1 MAEVNFI
8 VECIRLYAR
17 EERTLIIRG
26 FFPEDNPENRT
37 LKVYLNQK
45 EIPVEYTITSGA
57 EVRRRH
63 LQYRMN
69 VGEEITG
76 KLLLPEETVVDFK
89 ICSCLGTEETEV
101 YHVNKK
107 QFEKMINHLDG
118 NLEMERLEDGQFVL
132 TGWCVAG
139 EQTKCQ
145 AQVDGKNV
153 PIDVQWKY
161 RKDVMDVFP
170 ELEETVK
177 CGFEIYVPEQNG
189 RKLSLHLYANE
200 KENKY
205 IVSLDKVRHGESG
218 HDTVS
223 LFQKGICYWKQYGVK
238 RTIRKIIRKMQG
250 KKDTV
255 SYEDFLKKYGVKEEE
270 LARQRQE
277 VFENGPCF
285 SIAVPLYQTKE
296 KYLREMIESVQ
307 AQTYTNWELCL
318 ADGSGR
324 EHSLQSVVGEYIAKD
339 KRIKYCLLDSNEG
352 IAGNTNEALKMADG
366 DFVVLTDHDDLLSP
380 EALYQCAKAV
390 QKEPQTDVIYSDEDK
405 VDMSGKKFFEPHFK
419 SDYNIDLLCTMNYI
433 CHLFVVR
440 KDVMER
446 AGLFESCYDGAQ
458 DHDFILRCTEK
469 AEHIVHI
476 PKVLY
481 HWRCHAQSTSE
492 NPESK
497 LYAFENGC
505 KAVKAHY
512 DRIGIPAEVEQ
523 GPFYGMYRTHYL
535 WKEQPLVSILIPNK
549 DHVADLK
556 KCMDSIEEK
565 STYRNFEFIIVENN
579 STSEE
584 IFAYYE
590 ELKKDPKI
598 RVIRWEKEFN
608 YSAINNYGARYAN
621 GEYLLFLNNDVTV
634 ITEGWLTEMLGMCQ
648 RREVGAVGVKLL
660 YPDDTIQHAGCVIG
674 IGGIA
679 GHMFVNM
686 PANRTGYLHKASILQ
701 DMSAVTAACMMM
713 KKAAFEE
720 VGGFT
725 EELSVAFND
734 VDLCLKVRETGRLI
748 VYDPY
753 VQLYHMESKTRGAED
768 SQEKVRRFQEEI
780 EYIRCHWI
788 DILKKGDPY
797 YNKNF
802 SLSKWNYSLR
812 PLKGMELKEKEN
824 R

>member
-1 MAEVNFI
+1 MAERDFVA
-8 VECIRLYAR
+8 ECIRLHVQDKKQ
-17 EERTLIIRG
+17 LIIRG
-26 FFPEDNPENRT
+26 FFSEDNPEKRT
-37 LKVYLNQK
+37 LKVYVNQK
-45 EIPVEYTITSGA
+45 EMPLSIICTEGS
-57 EVRRRH
+57 EVRRRYLH
-63 LQYRMN
+63 YRMN
-69 VGEEITG
+69 VGQEITAS
-76 KLLLPEETVVDFK
+76 LHLPEEAVTDFK
-89 ICSCLGTEETEV
+89 VCSCLGTEETEV
-101 YHVNKK
+101 FHANRK
-107 QFEKMINHLDG
+107 QFEKLVHHLDS
-118 NLEMERLEDGQFVL
+118 NLEMERFEENQFIL
-132 TGWCVAG
+132 TGWSAAG
-139 EQTKCQ
+139 EETACKVI
-145 AQVDGKNV
+145 VDGTEV
-153 PIDVQWKY
+153 STEVHWKY
-161 RKDVMDVFP
+161 RKDVVDVIP
-170 ELEETVK
+170 ELSSDAK
-177 CGFEIYVPEQNG
+177 CGFEIYVPDKGG
-189 RKLSLHLYANE
+189 RKLTLELSADGRESTYVAA
-200 KENKY
+200 
-205 IVSLDKVRHGESG
+205 LDKIRHGENG
-218 HDTVS
+218 QDTANI
-223 LFQKGICYWKQYGVK
+223 FQKTLRYWKNYGLK
-238 RTIRKIIRKMQG
+238 NTI
-250 KKDTV
+250 KKVCQKLSGQRDYGN
-255 SYEDFLKKYGVKEEE
+255 YEDFLKKYGVKEEE

-324 EHSLQSVVGEYIAKD
+324 EHSLQPVVGEYIAKD

-352 IAGNTNEALKMADG
+352 IAGNTNEALEMADG

-549 DHVADLK
+549 DHVTDLK

-579 STSEE
+579 STEE
-584 IFAYYE
+584 ETFAYYKE
-590 ELKKDPKI
+590 IEKRDNV
-598 RVIRWEKEFN
+598 RVLYYKEDFN
-608 YSAINNYGARYAN
+608 YSRINNFGAKEAN
-621 GEYLLFLNNDVTV
+621 GEYVLLLNND
-634 ITEGWLTEMLGMCQ
+634 TEMIEPDSIKEMLDVCMRPDVGI
-648 RREVGAVGVKLL
+648 VGAKLIFE
-660 YPDDTIQHAGCVIG
+660 DNTIQHAGVI
-674 IGGIA
+674 IGFGGVA
-679 GHMFVNM
+679 GHAFIGQDRDDN
-686 PANRTGYLHKASILQ
+686 GYFSRIISVQ
-701 DMSAVTAACMMM
+701 DLSAVTAACLMVRRSV
-713 KKAAFEE
+713 FDEVEGLNEE
-720 VGGFT
+720 FK
-725 EELSVAFND
+725 VAFND
-734 VDLCLKVRETGRLI
+734 IDFCLKVRKAGYLV
-748 VYDPY
+748 VYNPY
-753 VQLYHMESKTRGAED
+753 AQFYHYESKSRGQED
-768 SQEKVRRFQEEI
+768 SADKVARFQQEI
-780 EYIRCHWI
+780 GLFGERWGELLEH
-788 DILKKGDPY
+788 GDPY
-797 YNKNF
+797 YNPNLTLDKADF
-802 SLSKWNYSLR
+802 SL
-812 PLKGMELKEKEN
+812 KE
-824 R
+824 

>member
-1 MAEVNFI
+1 MAERDFVA
-8 VECIRLYAR
+8 ECIRLHVQDKKQ
-17 EERTLIIRG
+17 LIIRG
-26 FFPEDNPENRT
+26 FFPEDNPEKRT
-37 LKVYLNQK
+37 LKVYVNQK
-45 EIPVEYTITSGA
+45 EMPISIVCTEGP
-57 EVRRRH
+57 EVRRRYLH
-63 LQYRMN
+63 YRMN
-69 VGEEITG
+69 VGQEITAS
-76 KLLLPEETVVDFK
+76 LQLPEEAVTDFK
-89 ICSCLGTEETEV
+89 VCSCLGTEETEV
-101 YHVNKK
+101 FHANRK
-107 QFEKMINHLDG
+107 QFEKLVHHLDS
-118 NLEMERLEDGQFVL
+118 NLEMERFEENQFIL
-132 TGWCVAG
+132 TGWSAAG
-139 EQTKCQ
+139 EETACKVI
-145 AQVDGKNV
+145 VDGTEV
-153 PIDVQWKY
+153 ATEVHWKY
-161 RKDVMDVFP
+161 RKDVVDVIP
-170 ELEETVK
+170 ELSSDAK
-177 CGFEIYVPEQNG
+177 CGFEIYVPDKG
-189 RKLSLHLYANE
+189 GSKLTLKLSADGRESTYVAA
-200 KENKY
+200 
-205 IVSLDKVRHGESG
+205 LDKIRHGENG
-218 HDTVS
+218 QDTANI
-223 LFQKGICYWKQYGVK
+223 FQKTLRYWKNYGLK
-238 RTIRKIIRKMQG
+238 NTI
-250 KKDTV
+250 KKVCQKLSGQRDYGN
-255 SYEDFLKKYGVKEEE
+255 YEDFLKKYGVKEEE

-324 EHSLQSVVGEYIAKD
+324 EHSLQPVVGEYIAKD

-549 DHVADLK
+549 DHAADLK

-579 STSEE
+579 STEE
-584 IFAYYE
+584 ETFAYYKE
-590 ELKKDPKI
+590 IEKRDNV
-598 RVIRWEKEFN
+598 RVLYYKEDFN
-608 YSAINNYGARYAN
+608 YSRINNFGAKEAN
-621 GEYLLFLNNDVTV
+621 GEYVLLLNND
-634 ITEGWLTEMLGMCQ
+634 TEMIEPDSIKEMLDVCMRPDVGI
-648 RREVGAVGVKLL
+648 VGAKLL
-660 YPDDTIQHAGCVIG
+660 YEDNTIQHAGVI
-674 IGGIA
+674 IGFGGVA
-679 GHMFVNM
+679 GHAFIGQDRDDN
-686 PANRTGYLHKASILQ
+686 GYFSRIISVQNL
-701 DMSAVTAACMMM
+701 SAVTAACLMVRRSV
-713 KKAAFEE
+713 FDEVEGLNEE
-720 VGGFT
+720 FK
-725 EELSVAFND
+725 VAFND
-734 VDLCLKVRETGRLI
+734 IDFCLKVRKAGYLV
-748 VYDPY
+748 VYNPY
-753 VQLYHMESKTRGAED
+753 AQFYHYESKSRGQED
-768 SQEKVRRFQEEI
+768 SADKVARFQQEI
-780 EYIRCHWI
+780 GLFGERWGELLEH
-788 DILKKGDPY
+788 GDPY
-797 YNKNF
+797 YNPNLTLDKADF
-802 SLSKWNYSLR
+802 SL
-812 PLKGMELKEKEN
+812 KE
-824 R
+824 

>member
-1 MAEVNFI
+1 MAERDFVA
-8 VECIRLYAR
+8 ECIRLHVQDKKQ
-17 EERTLIIRG
+17 LIIRG
-26 FFPEDNPENRT
+26 FFPEDNPEKRT
-37 LKVYLNQK
+37 LKVYVNQK
-45 EIPVEYTITSGA
+45 EMPISIVCTEGP
-57 EVRRRH
+57 EVRRRYLH
-63 LQYRMN
+63 YRMN
-69 VGEEITG
+69 VGQEITAS
-76 KLLLPEETVVDFK
+76 LQLPEEAVTDFK
-89 ICSCLGTEETEV
+89 VCSCLGTEETEV
-101 YHVNKK
+101 FHANRK
-107 QFEKMINHLDG
+107 QFEKLVHHLDS
-118 NLEMERLEDGQFVL
+118 NLEMERFEENQFIL
-132 TGWCVAG
+132 TGWSAAG
-139 EQTKCQ
+139 EETACKVI
-145 AQVDGKNV
+145 VDGTEVSTKV
-153 PIDVQWKY
+153 HWKY
-161 RKDVMDVFP
+161 RKDVVDVIP
-170 ELEETVK
+170 ELSSDAK
-177 CGFEIYVPEQNG
+177 CGFEIYVPDKGGSKLTLELSADG
-189 RKLSLHLYANE
+189 RESTYVAA
-200 KENKY
+200 
-205 IVSLDKVRHGESG
+205 LDKIRHGENG
-218 HDTVS
+218 QDTANI
-223 LFQKGICYWKQYGVK
+223 FQKTLRYWKNYGLK
-238 RTIRKIIRKMQG
+238 NTI
-250 KKDTV
+250 KKVCQKLSGQRDYGN
-255 SYEDFLKKYGVKEEE
+255 YEDFLKKYGVKEEE

-324 EHSLQSVVGEYIAKD
+324 EHSLQPVVGEYIAKD

-549 DHVADLK
+549 DHAADLK

-579 STSEE
+579 STEE
-584 IFAYYE
+584 ETFAYYKE
-590 ELKKDPKI
+590 IEKRDNV
-598 RVIRWEKEFN
+598 RVLYYKEDFN
-608 YSAINNYGARYAN
+608 YSRINNFGAKEAN
-621 GEYLLFLNNDVTV
+621 GEYVLLLNND
-634 ITEGWLTEMLGMCQ
+634 TEMIEPDSIKEMLDVCMRPDVGI
-648 RREVGAVGVKLL
+648 VGAKLL
-660 YPDDTIQHAGCVIG
+660 YEDNTIQHAGVI
-674 IGGIA
+674 IGFGGVA
-679 GHMFVNM
+679 GHAFIGQDRDDN
-686 PANRTGYLHKASILQ
+686 GYFSRIISVQ
-701 DMSAVTAACMMM
+701 DLSAVTAACLMVRRSV
-713 KKAAFEE
+713 FDEVEGLNEE
-720 VGGFT
+720 FK
-725 EELSVAFND
+725 VAFND
-734 VDLCLKVRETGRLI
+734 IDFCLKVRKAGYLV
-748 VYDPY
+748 VYNPY
-753 VQLYHMESKTRGAED
+753 AQFYHYESKSRGQED
-768 SQEKVRRFQEEI
+768 SADKVARFQQEI
-780 EYIRCHWI
+780 GLFGERWGEL
-788 DILKKGDPY
+788 LKNGDPY
-797 YNKNF
+797 YNPNLTLDKADF
-802 SLSKWNYSLR
+802 SL
-812 PLKGMELKEKEN
+812 KE
-824 R
+824 

>member
-1 MAEVNFI
+1 MAERDFVA
-8 VECIRLYAR
+8 ECIRLHVQDKKQ
-17 EERTLIIRG
+17 LIIRG
-26 FFPEDNPENRT
+26 FFPEDNPEKRT
-37 LKVYLNQK
+37 LKVYVNQK
-45 EIPVEYTITSGA
+45 EMPISIVCTEGP
-57 EVRRRH
+57 EVRRRYLH
-63 LQYRMN
+63 YRMN
-69 VGEEITG
+69 VGQEITAS
-76 KLLLPEETVVDFK
+76 LQLPEEAVTDFK
-89 ICSCLGTEETEV
+89 VCSCLGTEETEV
-101 YHVNKK
+101 FHANRK
-107 QFEKMINHLDG
+107 QFEKLVHHLDS
-118 NLEMERLEDGQFVL
+118 NLEMERFEENQFIL
-132 TGWCVAG
+132 TGWSAAG
-139 EQTKCQ
+139 EETACKVI
-145 AQVDGKNV
+145 VDGTEV
-153 PIDVQWKY
+153 STEVHWKY
-161 RKDVMDVFP
+161 RKDVVDVIP
-170 ELEETVK
+170 ELSSDAK
-177 CGFEIYVPEQNG
+177 CGFEIYVPDKG
-189 RKLSLHLYANE
+189 GSKLTLKLSADGRESTYVAA
-200 KENKY
+200 
-205 IVSLDKVRHGESG
+205 LDKIRHGENG
-218 HDTVS
+218 QDTANI
-223 LFQKGICYWKQYGVK
+223 FQKTLRYWKNYGLK
-238 RTIRKIIRKMQG
+238 NTI
-250 KKDTV
+250 KKVCQKLSGQRDYGN
-255 SYEDFLKKYGVKEEE
+255 YEDFLKKYGVKEEE

-324 EHSLQSVVGEYIAKD
+324 EHSLQPVVGEYIAKD

-549 DHVADLK
+549 DHAADLK

-579 STSEE
+579 STEE
-584 IFAYYE
+584 ETFSYYKE
-590 ELKKDPKI
+590 IEKRDNV
-598 RVIRWEKEFN
+598 RVLYYKEDFN
-608 YSAINNYGARYAN
+608 YSRINNFGAKEAN
-621 GEYLLFLNNDVTV
+621 GEYVLLLNND
-634 ITEGWLTEMLGMCQ
+634 TEMIEPDSIKEMLDVCMRLDVGI
-648 RREVGAVGVKLL
+648 VGAKLL
-660 YPDDTIQHAGCVIG
+660 YEDNTIQHAGVI
-674 IGGIA
+674 IGFGGVA
-679 GHMFVNM
+679 GHAFIGQDRDDN
-686 PANRTGYLHKASILQ
+686 GYFSRIISVQ
-701 DMSAVTAACMMM
+701 DLSAVTAACLMVRRSV
-713 KKAAFEE
+713 FDEVEGLNEE
-720 VGGFT
+720 FK
-725 EELSVAFND
+725 VAFND
-734 VDLCLKVRETGRLI
+734 IDFCLKVRKAGYLV
-748 VYDPY
+748 VYNPY
-753 VQLYHMESKTRGAED
+753 AQFYHYESKSRGQED
-768 SQEKVRRFQEEI
+768 SADKVARFQQEI
-780 EYIRCHWI
+780 GLFGERWGE
-788 DILKKGDPY
+788 LLENGDPY
-797 YNKNF
+797 YNPNLTLDKADF
-802 SLSKWNYSLR
+802 SL
-812 PLKGMELKEKEN
+812 KE
-824 R
+824 

>member
-1 MAEVNFI
+1 MAERDFVA
-8 VECIRLYAR
+8 ECIRLHVQDKKQ
-17 EERTLIIRG
+17 LIIRG
-26 FFPEDNPENRT
+26 FFSEDNPEKRT
-37 LKVYLNQK
+37 LKVYVNQK
-45 EIPVEYTITSGA
+45 EMPLSIICTEGS
-57 EVRRRH
+57 EVRRRYLH
-63 LQYRMN
+63 YRMS
-69 VGEEITG
+69 VGQEITAS
-76 KLLLPEETVVDFK
+76 LHLPEEAVTDFK
-89 ICSCLGTEETEV
+89 VCSCLGTEETEV
-101 YHVNKK
+101 FHANRK
-107 QFEKMINHLDG
+107 QFEKLVHHLDS
-118 NLEMERLEDGQFVL
+118 NLEMERFEENQFIL
-132 TGWCVAG
+132 TGWSAAG
-139 EQTKCQ
+139 EETACKVI
-145 AQVDGKNV
+145 VDGTEV
-153 PIDVQWKY
+153 STEVHWKY
-161 RKDVMDVFP
+161 RKDVVDVIP
-170 ELEETVK
+170 ELSSDAK
-177 CGFEIYVPEQNG
+177 CGFEIYVPDKGG
-189 RKLSLHLYANE
+189 RKLTLELSADGRESTYVAA
-200 KENKY
+200 
-205 IVSLDKVRHGESG
+205 LDKIRHGENG
-218 HDTVS
+218 QDTANI
-223 LFQKGICYWKQYGVK
+223 FQKTLRYWKNYGLK
-238 RTIRKIIRKMQG
+238 NTI
-250 KKDTV
+250 KKVCQKLSGQRDYGN
-255 SYEDFLKKYGVKEEE
+255 YEDFLKKYGVKEEE

-324 EHSLQSVVGEYIAKD
+324 EHSLQPVVGEYIAKD

-549 DHVADLK
+549 DHVTDLK

-579 STSEE
+579 STEE
-584 IFAYYE
+584 ETFAYYKE
-590 ELKKDPKI
+590 IEKRDNV
-598 RVIRWEKEFN
+598 RVLYYKEDFN
-608 YSAINNYGARYAN
+608 YSRINNFGAKEAN
-621 GEYLLFLNNDVTV
+621 GEYVLLLNND
-634 ITEGWLTEMLGMCQ
+634 TEMIEPDSIKERLDVCMRPDVGI
-648 RREVGAVGVKLL
+648 VGAKLIFE
-660 YPDDTIQHAGCVIG
+660 DNTIQHAGVI
-674 IGGIA
+674 IGFGGVA
-679 GHMFVNM
+679 GHAFIGQDRDDN
-686 PANRTGYLHKASILQ
+686 GYFSRIISVQ
-701 DMSAVTAACMMM
+701 DLSAVTAACLMVRRSV
-713 KKAAFEE
+713 FDEVEGLNEE
-720 VGGFT
+720 FK
-725 EELSVAFND
+725 VAFND
-734 VDLCLKVRETGRLI
+734 IDFCLKVRKAGYLV
-748 VYDPY
+748 VYNPY
-753 VQLYHMESKTRGAED
+753 AQFYHYESKSRGQED
-768 SQEKVRRFQEEI
+768 SADKVARFQQEI
-780 EYIRCHWI
+780 GLFGERWGELLEH
-788 DILKKGDPY
+788 GDPY
-797 YNKNF
+797 YNPNLTLDKADF
-802 SLSKWNYSLR
+802 SL
-812 PLKGMELKEKEN
+812 KE
-824 R
+824 

>member
-1 MAEVNFI
+1 M
-8 VECIRLYAR
+8 
-17 EERTLIIRG
+17 
-26 FFPEDNPENRT
+26 
-37 LKVYLNQK
+37 
-45 EIPVEYTITSGA
+45 
-57 EVRRRH
+57 
-63 LQYRMN
+63 
-69 VGEEITG
+69 
-76 KLLLPEETVVDFK
+76 
-89 ICSCLGTEETEV
+89 
-101 YHVNKK
+101 
-107 QFEKMINHLDG
+107 
-118 NLEMERLEDGQFVL
+118 EDGQFVL

-579 STSEE
+579 STEE
-584 IFAYYE
+584 ETFAYYKE
-590 ELKKDPKI
+590 IEKRDNV
-598 RVIRWEKEFN
+598 RVLYYKEEFN
-608 YSAINNYGARYAN
+608 YSRINNFGAKEAN
-621 GEYLLFLNNDVTV
+621 GEYVLLLNND
-634 ITEGWLTEMLGMCQ
+634 TEMIEPDSIKEMLDVCMRPDVGI
-648 RREVGAVGVKLL
+648 VGAKLIFE
-660 YPDDTIQHAGCVIG
+660 DNTIQHAGVI
-674 IGGIA
+674 IGFGGVA
-679 GHMFVNM
+679 GHAFIGQDRDDN
-686 PANRTGYLHKASILQ
+686 GYFSRIISVQ
-701 DMSAVTAACMMM
+701 DLSAVTAACLMVRRSV
-713 KKAAFEE
+713 FDEVEGLNEE
-720 VGGFT
+720 FK
-725 EELSVAFND
+725 VAFND
-734 VDLCLKVRETGRLI
+734 IDFCLKVRKAGYLVVYNPYAQFYHYESKSRGQEDSADKVARFQQETGLFGERWGEL
-748 VYDPY
+748 
-753 VQLYHMESKTRGAED
+753 LEN
-768 SQEKVRRFQEEI
+768 
-780 EYIRCHWI
+780 
-788 DILKKGDPY
+788 GDPY
-797 YNKNF
+797 YNPNLTLDKADF
-802 SLSKWNYSLR
+802 SL
-812 PLKGMELKEKEN
+812 KE
-824 R
+824 

>member
-1 MAEVNFI
+1 MAERDFVA
-8 VECIRLYAR
+8 ECIRLHVQDKKQ
-17 EERTLIIRG
+17 LIIRG
-26 FFPEDNPENRT
+26 FFPEDNPEKRT
-37 LKVYLNQK
+37 LKVYVNQK
-45 EIPVEYTITSGA
+45 EMPISIVCTEGP
-57 EVRRRH
+57 EVRRRYLH
-63 LQYRMN
+63 YRMN
-69 VGEEITG
+69 VGQEITAS
-76 KLLLPEETVVDFK
+76 LQLPEEAVTDFK
-89 ICSCLGTEETEV
+89 VCSCLGTEETEV
-101 YHVNKK
+101 FHANRK
-107 QFEKMINHLDG
+107 QFEKLVHHLDS
-118 NLEMERLEDGQFVL
+118 NLEMERFEENQFIL
-132 TGWCVAG
+132 TGWSAAG
-139 EQTKCQ
+139 EETACKVI
-145 AQVDGKNV
+145 VDGTEV
-153 PIDVQWKY
+153 STEVHWKY
-161 RKDVMDVFP
+161 RKDVVDVIP
-170 ELEETVK
+170 ELSSDAK
-177 CGFEIYVPEQNG
+177 CGFEIYVPDKG
-189 RKLSLHLYANE
+189 GSKLTLKLSADGRESTYVAA
-200 KENKY
+200 
-205 IVSLDKVRHGESG
+205 LDKIRHGENG
-218 HDTVS
+218 QDTANI
-223 LFQKGICYWKQYGVK
+223 FQKTLRYWKNYGLK
-238 RTIRKIIRKMQG
+238 NTI
-250 KKDTV
+250 KKVCQKLSGQRDYGN
-255 SYEDFLKKYGVKEEE
+255 YEDFLKKYGVKEEE

-324 EHSLQSVVGEYIAKD
+324 EHSLQPVVGEYIAKD

-549 DHVADLK
+549 DHAADLK

-579 STSEE
+579 STEE
-584 IFAYYE
+584 ETFSYYKE
-590 ELKKDPKI
+590 IEKRDNV
-598 RVIRWEKEFN
+598 RVLYYKEDFN
-608 YSAINNYGARYAN
+608 YSRINNFGAKEAN
-621 GEYLLFLNNDVTV
+621 GEYVLLLNND
-634 ITEGWLTEMLGMCQ
+634 TEMIEPDSIKEMLDVCMRPDVGI
-648 RREVGAVGVKLL
+648 VGAKLIFE
-660 YPDDTIQHAGCVIG
+660 DNTIQHAGVI
-674 IGGIA
+674 IGFGGVA
-679 GHMFVNM
+679 GHAFIGQDRDDN
-686 PANRTGYLHKASILQ
+686 GYFSRIISVQ
-701 DMSAVTAACMMM
+701 DLSAVTAACLMVRRSV
-713 KKAAFEE
+713 FNEVEGLNEE
-720 VGGFT
+720 FK
-725 EELSVAFND
+725 VAFND
-734 VDLCLKVRETGRLI
+734 IDFCLKVRKVGYLV
-748 VYDPY
+748 VYNPY
-753 VQLYHMESKTRGAED
+753 AQFYHYESKSRGLED
-768 SQEKVRRFQEEI
+768 SADKVARFQQEI
-780 EYIRCHWI
+780 GLFGERWGE
-788 DILKKGDPY
+788 LLENGDPY
-797 YNKNF
+797 YNPNLTLDKADF
-802 SLSKWNYSLR
+802 SL
-812 PLKGMELKEKEN
+812 KE
-824 R
+824 

>member
-1 MAEVNFI
+1 MAERDFVA
-8 VECIRLYAR
+8 ECIRLHVQDKKQ
-17 EERTLIIRG
+17 LIIRG
-26 FFPEDNPENRT
+26 FFSEDNPEKRI
-37 LKVYLNQK
+37 LKVYVNQK
-45 EIPVEYTITSGA
+45 EMPLSIICTEGS
-57 EVRRRH
+57 EVRRRYLH
-63 LQYRMN
+63 YRMN
-69 VGEEITG
+69 VGQEITAS
-76 KLLLPEETVVDFK
+76 LHLPEEAVTDFK
-89 ICSCLGTEETEV
+89 VCSCLGTEETEV
-101 YHVNKK
+101 FHANRK
-107 QFEKMINHLDG
+107 QFEKLVHHLDS
-118 NLEMERLEDGQFVL
+118 NLEMERFEENQFIL
-132 TGWCVAG
+132 TGWSAVG
-139 EQTKCQ
+139 EETACKVI
-145 AQVDGKNV
+145 VDGTEV
-153 PIDVQWKY
+153 STEVHWKY
-161 RKDVMDVFP
+161 RKDVVDVIP
-170 ELEETVK
+170 ELSSDAK
-177 CGFEIYVPEQNG
+177 CGFEIYVPDKGGSKLTLELSADG
-189 RKLSLHLYANE
+189 RESTYVAA
-200 KENKY
+200 
-205 IVSLDKVRHGESG
+205 LDKIRHGENG
-218 HDTVS
+218 QDTANI
-223 LFQKGICYWKQYGVK
+223 FQKTLRYWKNYGLK
-238 RTIRKIIRKMQG
+238 NTI
-250 KKDTV
+250 KKVCQKLSGQRDYGN
-255 SYEDFLKKYGVKEEE
+255 YEDFLKKYGVKEEE

-324 EHSLQSVVGEYIAKD
+324 EHSLQPVIGEYIAKD

-549 DHVADLK
+549 DHVTDLK
-556 KCMDSIEEK
+556 KCMDSIEKK

-579 STSEE
+579 STEE
-584 IFAYYE
+584 ETFAYYKE
-590 ELKKDPKI
+590 IEKRDNV
-598 RVIRWEKEFN
+598 RVLYYKEDFN
-608 YSAINNYGARYAN
+608 YSRINNFGAKEAN
-621 GEYLLFLNNDVTV
+621 GEYVLLLNND
-634 ITEGWLTEMLGMCQ
+634 TEMIEPDSIKEMLDVCMRPDVGI
-648 RREVGAVGVKLL
+648 VGAKLIFE
-660 YPDDTIQHAGCVIG
+660 DNTIQHAGVI
-674 IGGIA
+674 IGFGGVA
-679 GHMFVNM
+679 GHAFIGQDRDDN
-686 PANRTGYLHKASILQ
+686 GYFSRIISVQ
-701 DMSAVTAACMMM
+701 DLSAVTAACLMVRRSV
-713 KKAAFEE
+713 FDEVEGLNEE
-720 VGGFT
+720 FK
-725 EELSVAFND
+725 VAFND
-734 VDLCLKVRETGRLI
+734 IDFCLKVRKAGYLV
-748 VYDPY
+748 VYNPY
-753 VQLYHMESKTRGAED
+753 AQFYHYESKSRGQED
-768 SQEKVRRFQEEI
+768 SADKVARFQQEI
-780 EYIRCHWI
+780 GLFGERWGELLEH
-788 DILKKGDPY
+788 GDPY
-797 YNKNF
+797 YNPNLTLDKADF
-802 SLSKWNYSLR
+802 SL
-812 PLKGMELKEKEN
+812 KE
-824 R
+824 

>member
-1 MAEVNFI
+1 MAERDFVA
-8 VECIRLYAR
+8 ECIRLHVQDKKQ
-17 EERTLIIRG
+17 LIIRG
-26 FFPEDNPENRT
+26 FFSEDNPEKRT
-37 LKVYLNQK
+37 LKVYVNQK
-45 EIPVEYTITSGA
+45 EMPLSIICTEGS
-57 EVRRRH
+57 EVRRRYLH
-63 LQYRMN
+63 YRMN
-69 VGEEITG
+69 VGQEITAS
-76 KLLLPEETVVDFK
+76 LHLPEEAVTDFK
-89 ICSCLGTEETEV
+89 VCSCLGTEETEV
-101 YHVNKK
+101 FHANRK
-107 QFEKMINHLDG
+107 QFEKLVHHLDS
-118 NLEMERLEDGQFVL
+118 NLEMERFEENQFIL
-132 TGWCVAG
+132 TGWSAAG
-139 EQTKCQ
+139 EETACKVI
-145 AQVDGKNV
+145 VDGTEV
-153 PIDVQWKY
+153 STEVHWKY
-161 RKDVMDVFP
+161 RKDVVDVIP
-170 ELEETVK
+170 ELSSDAK
-177 CGFEIYVPEQNG
+177 CGFEIYVPDKGG
-189 RKLSLHLYANE
+189 RKLTLELSADGRESTYVAA
-200 KENKY
+200 
-205 IVSLDKVRHGESG
+205 LDKIRHGENG
-218 HDTVS
+218 QDTANI
-223 LFQKGICYWKQYGVK
+223 FQKTLRYWKNYGLK
-238 RTIRKIIRKMQG
+238 NTI
-250 KKDTV
+250 KKVCQKLSGQRDYGN
-255 SYEDFLKKYGVKEEE
+255 YEDFLKKYGVKEEE

-324 EHSLQSVVGEYIAKD
+324 EHSLQPVVGEYIAKD

-579 STSEE
+579 STEE
-584 IFAYYE
+584 ETFAYYKE
-590 ELKKDPKI
+590 IEKRDNV
-598 RVIRWEKEFN
+598 RVLYYKEEFN
-608 YSAINNYGARYAN
+608 YSRINNFGAKEAN
-621 GEYLLFLNNDVTV
+621 GEYVLLLNND
-634 ITEGWLTEMLGMCQ
+634 TEMIEPDSIKEMLDVCMRPDVGI
-648 RREVGAVGVKLL
+648 VGAKLIFE
-660 YPDDTIQHAGCVIG
+660 DNTIQHAGVI
-674 IGGIA
+674 IGFGGVA
-679 GHMFVNM
+679 GHAFIGQDRDDN
-686 PANRTGYLHKASILQ
+686 GYFSRIISVQ
-701 DMSAVTAACMMM
+701 DLSAVTAACLMVRRSV
-713 KKAAFEE
+713 FDEVEGLNEE
-720 VGGFT
+720 FK
-725 EELSVAFND
+725 VAFND
-734 VDLCLKVRETGRLI
+734 IDFCLKVRKAGYLVVYNPYAQFYHYESKSRGQEDSADKVARFQQETGLFGERWGEL
-748 VYDPY
+748 
-753 VQLYHMESKTRGAED
+753 LEN
-768 SQEKVRRFQEEI
+768 
-780 EYIRCHWI
+780 
-788 DILKKGDPY
+788 GDPY
-797 YNKNF
+797 YNPNLTLDKADF
-802 SLSKWNYSLR
+802 SL
-812 PLKGMELKEKEN
+812 KE
-824 R
+824 

>member
-1 MAEVNFI
+1 MAERDFVA
-8 VECIRLYAR
+8 ECIRLHVQDKKQ
-17 EERTLIIRG
+17 LIIRG
-26 FFPEDNPENRT
+26 FFSEDNPEKRT
-37 LKVYLNQK
+37 LKVYVNQK
-45 EIPVEYTITSGA
+45 EMPLSIICTEGS
-57 EVRRRH
+57 EVRRRYLH
-63 LQYRMN
+63 YRMN
-69 VGEEITG
+69 VGQEITAS
-76 KLLLPEETVVDFK
+76 LHLPEEAVTDFK
-89 ICSCLGTEETEV
+89 VCSCLGTEETEV
-101 YHVNKK
+101 FHANRK
-107 QFEKMINHLDG
+107 QFEKLVHHLDS
-118 NLEMERLEDGQFVL
+118 NLEMERFEENQFIL
-132 TGWCVAG
+132 TGWSAAG
-139 EQTKCQ
+139 EETACKVI
-145 AQVDGKNV
+145 VDGTEV
-153 PIDVQWKY
+153 STEVHWKY
-161 RKDVMDVFP
+161 RKDVVDVIP
-170 ELEETVK
+170 ELSSDAK
-177 CGFEIYVPEQNG
+177 CGFEIYVPDKGG
-189 RKLSLHLYANE
+189 RKLTLELSADGRESTYVAA
-200 KENKY
+200 
-205 IVSLDKVRHGESG
+205 LDKIRHGENG
-218 HDTVS
+218 QDTANI
-223 LFQKGICYWKQYGVK
+223 FQKTLRYWKNYGLK
-238 RTIRKIIRKMQG
+238 NTI
-250 KKDTV
+250 KKVCQKLSGQRDYGN
-255 SYEDFLKKYGVKEEE
+255 YEDFLKKYGVKEEE

-324 EHSLQSVVGEYIAKD
+324 EHSLQPVVGEYIAKD

-352 IAGNTNEALKMADG
+352 IAGNTNEALEMADG

-549 DHVADLK
+549 DHVTDLK

-579 STSEE
+579 STEE
-584 IFAYYE
+584 ETFAYYKE
-590 ELKKDPKI
+590 IEKRDNV
-598 RVIRWEKEFN
+598 RVLYYKEDFN
-608 YSAINNYGARYAN
+608 YSRINNFGAKEAN
-621 GEYLLFLNNDVTV
+621 GEYVLLLNND
-634 ITEGWLTEMLGMCQ
+634 TEMIEPDSIKEMLDVCMRPDVGI
-648 RREVGAVGVKLL
+648 VGAKLIFE
-660 YPDDTIQHAGCVIG
+660 DNTIQHSGVI
-674 IGGIA
+674 IGFGGVA
-679 GHMFVNM
+679 GHAFIGQDRDDN
-686 PANRTGYLHKASILQ
+686 GYFSRIISVQ
-701 DMSAVTAACMMM
+701 DLSAVTAACLMVRRSV
-713 KKAAFEE
+713 FDEVEGLNEE
-720 VGGFT
+720 FK
-725 EELSVAFND
+725 VAFND
-734 VDLCLKVRETGRLI
+734 IDFCLKVRKAGYLV
-748 VYDPY
+748 VYNPY
-753 VQLYHMESKTRGAED
+753 AQFYHYESKSRGQED
-768 SQEKVRRFQEEI
+768 SADKVARFQQEI
-780 EYIRCHWI
+780 GLFGERWGELLEH
-788 DILKKGDPY
+788 GDPY
-797 YNKNF
+797 YNPNLTLDKADF
-802 SLSKWNYSLR
+802 SL
-812 PLKGMELKEKEN
+812 KE
-824 R
+824 

>member
-1 MAEVNFI
+1 MAERDFVA
-8 VECIRLYAR
+8 ECIRLHVQDKKQ
-17 EERTLIIRG
+17 LIIRG
-26 FFPEDNPENRT
+26 FFPEDNPEKRT
-37 LKVYLNQK
+37 LKVYVNQK
-45 EIPVEYTITSGA
+45 EMPISIVCTEGP
-57 EVRRRH
+57 EVRRRYLH
-63 LQYRMN
+63 YRMN
-69 VGEEITG
+69 VGQEITAS
-76 KLLLPEETVVDFK
+76 LQLPEEAVTDFK
-89 ICSCLGTEETEV
+89 VCSCLGTEETEV
-101 YHVNKK
+101 FHANRK
-107 QFEKMINHLDG
+107 QFEKLVHHLDS
-118 NLEMERLEDGQFVL
+118 NLEMERFEENQFIL
-132 TGWCVAG
+132 TGWSAAG
-139 EQTKCQ
+139 EETACKVI
-145 AQVDGKNV
+145 VDGTEV
-153 PIDVQWKY
+153 STEVHWKY
-161 RKDVMDVFP
+161 RKDVVDVIP
-170 ELEETVK
+170 ELSSDAK
-177 CGFEIYVPEQNG
+177 CGFEIYVPDKG
-189 RKLSLHLYANE
+189 GSKLTLKLSADGRESTYVAA
-200 KENKY
+200 
-205 IVSLDKVRHGESG
+205 LDKIRHGEKG
-218 HDTVS
+218 QDTANI
-223 LFQKGICYWKQYGVK
+223 FQKTLRYWKNYGLK
-238 RTIRKIIRKMQG
+238 NTI
-250 KKDTV
+250 KKVCQKLSGQRDYGN
-255 SYEDFLKKYGVKEEE
+255 YEDFLKKYGVKEEE

-324 EHSLQSVVGEYIAKD
+324 EHSLQPVVGEYIAKD

-579 STSEE
+579 STEE
-584 IFAYYE
+584 ETFAYYKE
-590 ELKKDPKI
+590 IEKRDNV
-598 RVIRWEKEFN
+598 RVLYYKEEFN
-608 YSAINNYGARYAN
+608 YSRINNFGAKEAN
-621 GEYLLFLNNDVTV
+621 GEYVLLLNND
-634 ITEGWLTEMLGMCQ
+634 TEMIEPDSIKEMLDVCMRPDVGI
-648 RREVGAVGVKLL
+648 VGAKLL
-660 YPDDTIQHAGCVIG
+660 YEDNTIQHAGVI
-674 IGGIA
+674 IGFGGVA
-679 GHMFVNM
+679 GHAFIGQDRDDN
-686 PANRTGYLHKASILQ
+686 GYFSRIISVQ
-701 DMSAVTAACMMM
+701 DLSAVTAACLMVRRSV
-713 KKAAFEE
+713 FDEVEGLNEE
-720 VGGFT
+720 FK
-725 EELSVAFND
+725 VAFND
-734 VDLCLKVRETGRLI
+734 IDFCLKVRKAGYLVVYNPYAQFYHYESKSRGQEDSADKVARFQQETGLFGERWGEL
-748 VYDPY
+748 
-753 VQLYHMESKTRGAED
+753 LEN
-768 SQEKVRRFQEEI
+768 
-780 EYIRCHWI
+780 
-788 DILKKGDPY
+788 GDPY
-797 YNKNF
+797 YNPNLTLDKADF
-802 SLSKWNYSLR
+802 SL
-812 PLKGMELKEKEN
+812 KE
-824 R
+824 

>member
-1 MAEVNFI
+1 MAERDFVA
-8 VECIRLYAR
+8 ECIRLHVQDKKQ
-17 EERTLIIRG
+17 LIIRG
-26 FFPEDNPENRT
+26 FFPEDNPEKRT
-37 LKVYLNQK
+37 LKVYVNQK
-45 EIPVEYTITSGA
+45 EMPISIVCTEGP
-57 EVRRRH
+57 EVRRRYLH
-63 LQYRMN
+63 YRMN
-69 VGEEITG
+69 VGQEITAS
-76 KLLLPEETVVDFK
+76 LQLPEEAVTDFK
-89 ICSCLGTEETEV
+89 VCSCLGTEETEV
-101 YHVNKK
+101 FHANRK
-107 QFEKMINHLDG
+107 QFEKLVHHLDS
-118 NLEMERLEDGQFVL
+118 NLEMERFEENQFIL
-132 TGWCVAG
+132 TGWSAAG
-139 EQTKCQ
+139 EETACKVI
-145 AQVDGKNV
+145 VDGTEV
-153 PIDVQWKY
+153 STEVHWKY
-161 RKDVMDVFP
+161 RKDVVDVIP
-170 ELEETVK
+170 ELSSDAK
-177 CGFEIYVPEQNG
+177 CGFEIYVPDKG
-189 RKLSLHLYANE
+189 GSKLTLKLSADGRESTYVAA
-200 KENKY
+200 
-205 IVSLDKVRHGESG
+205 LDKIRHGENG
-218 HDTVS
+218 QDTANI
-223 LFQKGICYWKQYGVK
+223 FQKTLRYWKNYGLK
-238 RTIRKIIRKMQG
+238 NTI
-250 KKDTV
+250 KKVCQKLSGQRDYGN
-255 SYEDFLKKYGVKEEE
+255 YEDFLKKYGVKEEE

-324 EHSLQSVVGEYIAKD
+324 EHSLQPVVGEYIAKD

-446 AGLFESCYDGAQ
+446 AGVFESCYDGAQ

-512 DRIGIPAEVEQ
+512 DRTGIPAEVEQ

-549 DHVADLK
+549 DHAADLK

-579 STSEE
+579 STEE
-584 IFAYYE
+584 ETFSYYKE
-590 ELKKDPKI
+590 IEKRDDV
-598 RVIRWEKEFN
+598 RVLYYKEDFN
-608 YSAINNYGARYAN
+608 YSRINNFGAKEAN
-621 GEYLLFLNNDVTV
+621 GEYFLLLNND
-634 ITEGWLTEMLGMCQ
+634 TEMIEPDSIKEMLDVCMRPDVGI
-648 RREVGAVGVKLL
+648 VGAKLIFE
-660 YPDDTIQHAGCVIG
+660 DNTIQHAGVIIG
-674 IGGIA
+674 FGGIA
-679 GHMFVNM
+679 GHAFIGQDRDDN
-686 PANRTGYLHKASILQ
+686 GYFSRIISVQ
-701 DMSAVTAACMMM
+701 DLSAVTAACLMVRRSV
-713 KKAAFEE
+713 FDEVEGLNEE
-720 VGGFT
+720 FK
-725 EELSVAFND
+725 VAFND
-734 VDLCLKVRETGRLI
+734 IDFCLKVRKAGYLV
-748 VYDPY
+748 VYNPY
-753 VQLYHMESKTRGAED
+753 AQFYHYESKSRG
-768 SQEKVRRFQEEI
+768 QENSADKVARFQQEI
-780 EYIRCHWI
+780 GLFGERWGE
-788 DILKKGDPY
+788 LLENGDPY
-797 YNKNF
+797 YNPNLTLDKADF
-802 SLSKWNYSLR
+802 SL
-812 PLKGMELKEKEN
+812 KE
-824 R
+824 

>member
-1 MAEVNFI
+1 MAERDFVA
-8 VECIRLYAR
+8 ECIRLHVQDKKQ
-17 EERTLIIRG
+17 LIIRG
-26 FFPEDNPENRT
+26 FFPEDNPEKRT
-37 LKVYLNQK
+37 LKVYVNQK
-45 EIPVEYTITSGA
+45 EMPISIVCTEGP
-57 EVRRRH
+57 EVRRRYLH
-63 LQYRMN
+63 YRMN
-69 VGEEITG
+69 VGQEITAS
-76 KLLLPEETVVDFK
+76 LQLPEEAVTDFK
-89 ICSCLGTEETEV
+89 VCSCLGTEETEV
-101 YHVNKK
+101 FHANRK
-107 QFEKMINHLDG
+107 QFEKLVHHLDS
-118 NLEMERLEDGQFVL
+118 NLEMERFEENQFIL
-132 TGWCVAG
+132 TGWSAAG
-139 EQTKCQ
+139 EETACKVI
-145 AQVDGKNV
+145 VDGTEV
-153 PIDVQWKY
+153 STEVHWKY
-161 RKDVMDVFP
+161 RKDVVDVIP
-170 ELEETVK
+170 ELSSDAK
-177 CGFEIYVPEQNG
+177 CGFEIYVPDKG
-189 RKLSLHLYANE
+189 GSKLTLKLSADGRESTYVAA
-200 KENKY
+200 
-205 IVSLDKVRHGESG
+205 LDKIRHGEKG
-218 HDTVS
+218 QDTANI
-223 LFQKGICYWKQYGVK
+223 FQKTLRYWKNYGLK
-238 RTIRKIIRKMQG
+238 NTI
-250 KKDTV
+250 KKVCQKLSGQRDYGN
-255 SYEDFLKKYGVKEEE
+255 YEDFLKKYGVKEEE

-324 EHSLQSVVGEYIAKD
+324 EHSLQPVVGEYIAKD

-549 DHVADLK
+549 DHAADLK

-579 STSEE
+579 STEE
-584 IFAYYE
+584 ETFAYYKE
-590 ELKKDPKI
+590 IEKRDNV
-598 RVIRWEKEFN
+598 RVLYYKEDFN
-608 YSAINNYGARYAN
+608 YSRINNFGAKEAN
-621 GEYLLFLNNDVTV
+621 GEYVLLLNND
-634 ITEGWLTEMLGMCQ
+634 TEMIEPDSIKEMLDVCMRPDVGI
-648 RREVGAVGVKLL
+648 VGAKLL
-660 YPDDTIQHAGCVIG
+660 YEDNTIQHAGVI
-674 IGGIA
+674 IGFGGVA
-679 GHMFVNM
+679 GHAFIGQDRDDN
-686 PANRTGYLHKASILQ
+686 GYFSRIISVQ
-701 DMSAVTAACMMM
+701 DLSAVTAACLMVRRSV
-713 KKAAFEE
+713 FDEVEGLNEE
-720 VGGFT
+720 FK
-725 EELSVAFND
+725 VAFND
-734 VDLCLKVRETGRLI
+734 IDFCLKVRKAGYLV
-748 VYDPY
+748 VYNPY
-753 VQLYHMESKTRGAED
+753 AQFYHYESKSRGQED
-768 SQEKVRRFQEEI
+768 SADKVARFQQEI
-780 EYIRCHWI
+780 GLFGERWGELLEH
-788 DILKKGDPY
+788 GDPY
-797 YNKNF
+797 YNPNLTLDKADF
-802 SLSKWNYSLR
+802 SL
-812 PLKGMELKEKEN
+812 KE
-824 R
+824 

>member
-1 MAEVNFI
+1 MAERDFVA
-8 VECIRLYAR
+8 ECIRLHVQDKKQ
-17 EERTLIIRG
+17 LIIRG
-26 FFPEDNPENRT
+26 FFSEDNPEKRT
-37 LKVYLNQK
+37 LKVYVNQK
-45 EIPVEYTITSGA
+45 EMPLSIICTEGS
-57 EVRRRH
+57 EVRRRYLH
-63 LQYRMN
+63 YRMN
-69 VGEEITG
+69 VGQEITAS
-76 KLLLPEETVVDFK
+76 LHLPEEAVTDFK
-89 ICSCLGTEETEV
+89 VCSCLGTEETEV
-101 YHVNKK
+101 FHANRK
-107 QFEKMINHLDG
+107 QFEKLVHHLDS
-118 NLEMERLEDGQFVL
+118 NLEMERFEENQFIL
-132 TGWCVAG
+132 TGWSAAG
-139 EQTKCQ
+139 EETACKVI
-145 AQVDGKNV
+145 VDGTEV
-153 PIDVQWKY
+153 STEVHWKY
-161 RKDVMDVFP
+161 RKDVVDVIP
-170 ELEETVK
+170 ELSSDAK
-177 CGFEIYVPEQNG
+177 CGFEIYVPDKGG
-189 RKLSLHLYANE
+189 RKLTLELSADGRESTYVAA
-200 KENKY
+200 
-205 IVSLDKVRHGESG
+205 LDKIRHGENG
-218 HDTVS
+218 QDTANI
-223 LFQKGICYWKQYGVK
+223 FQKTLRYWKNYGLK
-238 RTIRKIIRKMQG
+238 NTI
-250 KKDTV
+250 KKVCQKLSGQRDYGN
-255 SYEDFLKKYGVKEEE
+255 YEDFLKKYGVKEEE

-324 EHSLQSVVGEYIAKD
+324 EHSLQPVVGEYIAKD

-549 DHVADLK
+549 DHVTDLK

-579 STSEE
+579 STEE
-584 IFAYYE
+584 ETFAYYKE
-590 ELKKDPKI
+590 IEKRDNV
-598 RVIRWEKEFN
+598 RVLYYKEDFN
-608 YSAINNYGARYAN
+608 YSRINNFGAKEAN
-621 GEYLLFLNNDVTV
+621 GEYVLLLNND
-634 ITEGWLTEMLGMCQ
+634 TEMIEPDSIKEMLDVCMRPDVGI
-648 RREVGAVGVKLL
+648 VGAKLIFE
-660 YPDDTIQHAGCVIG
+660 DNTIQHAGVI
-674 IGGIA
+674 IGFGGVA
-679 GHMFVNM
+679 GHAFIGQDRDDN
-686 PANRTGYLHKASILQ
+686 GYFSRIISVQ
-701 DMSAVTAACMMM
+701 DLSAVTAACLMVRRSV
-713 KKAAFEE
+713 FDEVEGLNEE
-720 VGGFT
+720 FK
-725 EELSVAFND
+725 VAFND
-734 VDLCLKVRETGRLI
+734 IDFCLKVRKEGYLV
-748 VYDPY
+748 VYNPY
-753 VQLYHMESKTRGAED
+753 AQFYHYESKSRGQED
-768 SQEKVRRFQEEI
+768 SADKVARFQQEI
-780 EYIRCHWI
+780 GLFGERWGELLEH
-788 DILKKGDPY
+788 GDPY
-797 YNKNF
+797 YNPNLTLDKADF
-802 SLSKWNYSLR
+802 SL
-812 PLKGMELKEKEN
+812 KE
-824 R
+824 

>member
-1 MAEVNFI
+1 MAERDFVA
-8 VECIRLYAR
+8 ECIRLHVQDKKQ
-17 EERTLIIRG
+17 LIIRG
-26 FFPEDNPENRT
+26 FFSEDNPEKRT
-37 LKVYLNQK
+37 LKVYVNQK
-45 EIPVEYTITSGA
+45 EMPLSIICTEGS
-57 EVRRRH
+57 EVRRRYLH
-63 LQYRMN
+63 YRMN
-69 VGEEITG
+69 VGQEITAS
-76 KLLLPEETVVDFK
+76 LHLPEEAVTDFK
-89 ICSCLGTEETEV
+89 VCSCLGTEETEV
-101 YHVNKK
+101 FHANRK
-107 QFEKMINHLDG
+107 QFEKLVHHLDS
-118 NLEMERLEDGQFVL
+118 NLEMERFEENQFIL
-132 TGWCVAG
+132 TGWSAAG
-139 EQTKCQ
+139 EETACKVI
-145 AQVDGKNV
+145 VDGTEV
-153 PIDVQWKY
+153 STEVHWKY
-161 RKDVMDVFP
+161 RKDVVDVIP
-170 ELEETVK
+170 ELSSDAK
-177 CGFEIYVPEQNG
+177 CGFEIYVPDKGG
-189 RKLSLHLYANE
+189 RKLTLELSADGRESTYVAA
-200 KENKY
+200 
-205 IVSLDKVRHGESG
+205 LDKIRHGENG
-218 HDTVS
+218 QDTANI
-223 LFQKGICYWKQYGVK
+223 FQKTLRYWKNYGLK
-238 RTIRKIIRKMQG
+238 NTI
-250 KKDTV
+250 KKVCQKLSGQRDYGN
-255 SYEDFLKKYGVKEEE
+255 YEDFLKKYGVKEEE

-324 EHSLQSVVGEYIAKD
+324 EHSLQPVVGEYIAKD

-565 STYRNFEFIIVENN
+565 STYRNFEFVIVENN
-579 STSEE
+579 SIEE
-584 IFAYYE
+584 ETFAYYKE
-590 ELKKDPKI
+590 IEKRDNV
-598 RVIRWEKEFN
+598 RVLYYKEDFN
-608 YSAINNYGARYAN
+608 YSRINNFGAKEAN
-621 GEYLLFLNNDVTV
+621 GEYILLLNND
-634 ITEGWLTEMLGMCQ
+634 TEMIEPDSMKEMLDICMRPDVGI
-648 RREVGAVGVKLL
+648 VGAKLL
-660 YPDDTIQHAGCVIG
+660 FEDNTIQHAGVI
-674 IGGIA
+674 IGFGGVA
-679 GHMFVNM
+679 GHAFIGQDRDDN
-686 PANRTGYLHKASILQ
+686 GYFSRIISVQ
-701 DMSAVTAACMMM
+701 DLSAVTAACLMVRRSV
-713 KKAAFEE
+713 FDEVEGLNEE
-720 VGGFT
+720 FK
-725 EELSVAFND
+725 VAFND
-734 VDLCLKVRETGRLI
+734 IDFCLKVRKAGYLV
-748 VYDPY
+748 VYNPY
-753 VQLYHMESKTRGAED
+753 AQFYHYESKSRGQED
-768 SQEKVRRFQEEI
+768 SADKVARFQQEI
-780 EYIRCHWI
+780 GLFGERWGE
-788 DILKKGDPY
+788 LLENGDPY
-797 YNKNF
+797 YNPNLTLDKADF
-802 SLSKWNYSLR
+802 SL
-812 PLKGMELKEKEN
+812 KE
-824 R
+824 

>member
-1 MAEVNFI
+1 MAERDFVA
-8 VECIRLYAR
+8 ECIRLHVQDKKQ
-17 EERTLIIRG
+17 LIIRG
-26 FFPEDNPENRT
+26 FFPEDNPEKRT
-37 LKVYLNQK
+37 LKVYVNQK
-45 EIPVEYTITSGA
+45 EMPISIICTEGS
-57 EVRRRH
+57 EVRRRYLH
-63 LQYRMN
+63 YRMN
-69 VGEEITG
+69 VGQEITAS
-76 KLLLPEETVVDFK
+76 LQLPEEAVTDFK
-89 ICSCLGTEETEV
+89 VCSCLGTEETEV
-101 YHVNKK
+101 FHANRK
-107 QFEKMINHLDG
+107 QFEKLVHHLDS
-118 NLEMERLEDGQFVL
+118 NLEMERFEENQFIL
-132 TGWCVAG
+132 TGWSAAG
-139 EQTKCQ
+139 EETACKVI
-145 AQVDGKNV
+145 VDGTEV
-153 PIDVQWKY
+153 STEVHWKY
-161 RKDVMDVFP
+161 RKDVVDVIP
-170 ELEETVK
+170 ELSSDAK
-177 CGFEIYVPEQNG
+177 CGFEIYVPDKG
-189 RKLSLHLYANE
+189 GSKLTLKLSADGRESTYVAT
-200 KENKY
+200 
-205 IVSLDKVRHGESG
+205 LDKIRHGENG
-218 HDTVS
+218 QDTANI
-223 LFQKGICYWKQYGVK
+223 FQKTLRYWKNYGLK
-238 RTIRKIIRKMQG
+238 NTI
-250 KKDTV
+250 KKVCQKLSGQRDYGN
-255 SYEDFLKKYGVKEEE
+255 YEDFLKKYGVKEEE

-324 EHSLQSVVGEYIAKD
+324 EHSLQPVVGEYIAKD

-549 DHVADLK
+549 DHVTDLK

-579 STSEE
+579 STEE
-584 IFAYYE
+584 ETFAYYKE
-590 ELKKDPKI
+590 IEKRDNV
-598 RVIRWEKEFN
+598 RVLYYKEDFN
-608 YSAINNYGARYAN
+608 YSRINNFGAKEAN
-621 GEYLLFLNNDVTV
+621 GEYVLLLNND
-634 ITEGWLTEMLGMCQ
+634 TEMIEPDSIKEMLDVCMRPDVGI
-648 RREVGAVGVKLL
+648 VGAKLIFE
-660 YPDDTIQHAGCVIG
+660 DNTIQHAGVI
-674 IGGIA
+674 IGFGGVA
-679 GHMFVNM
+679 GHAFIGQDRDDN
-686 PANRTGYLHKASILQ
+686 GYFSRIISVQ
-701 DMSAVTAACMMM
+701 DLSAVTAACLMVRRSV
-713 KKAAFEE
+713 FDEVEGLNEE
-720 VGGFT
+720 FK
-725 EELSVAFND
+725 VAFND
-734 VDLCLKVRETGRLI
+734 IDFCLKVRKVGYLV
-748 VYDPY
+748 VYNPY
-753 VQLYHMESKTRGAED
+753 AQFYHYESKSRGQED
-768 SQEKVRRFQEEI
+768 SADKVARFQQEI
-780 EYIRCHWI
+780 GLFGERWGELLEH
-788 DILKKGDPY
+788 GDPY
-797 YNKNF
+797 YNPNLTLDKADF
-802 SLSKWNYSLR
+802 SL
-812 PLKGMELKEKEN
+812 KE
-824 R
+824 

>member
-1 MAEVNFI
+1 MAERDFVA
-8 VECIRLYAR
+8 ECIRLHVQDKKQ
-17 EERTLIIRG
+17 LIIRG
-26 FFPEDNPENRT
+26 FFPEDNPEGRT
-37 LKVYLNQK
+37 MKVYINQR
-45 EIPVEYTITSGA
+45 EVPVSITMTEGP
-57 EVRRRH
+57 EVRRRY
-63 LQYRMN
+63 LRYRMN
-69 VGEEITG
+69 VGQEITG
-76 KLLLPEETVVDFK
+76 RLQLSQETVTDFK
-89 ICSCLGTEETEV
+89 ICSCLGVEEKEV
-101 YHVNKK
+101 FQANRK
-107 QFEKMINHLDG
+107 QFEKLISHLDG
-118 NLEMERLEDGQFVL
+118 NLEMERFEENQFVL
-132 TGWCVAG
+132 TGWCVTG
-139 EQTKCQ
+139 EQTGY
-145 AQVDGKNV
+145 QVKIDGTEV
-153 PIDVQWKY
+153 STEVHWKY
-161 RKDVMDVFP
+161 RKDVVDVIP
-170 ELEETVK
+170 ELSSDAK
-177 CGFEIYVPEQNG
+177 CGFEIYVPDKG
-189 RKLSLHLYANE
+189 GHKLTLKLSADGRESTYVAA
-200 KENKY
+200 
-205 IVSLDKVRHGESG
+205 LDKIRHGENG
-218 HDTVS
+218 QDTANI
-223 LFQKGICYWKQYGVK
+223 FQKTLRYWKNYGLK
-238 RTIRKIIRKMQG
+238 NTI
-250 KKDTV
+250 KKVCQKLSGQRDYGN
-255 SYEDFLKKYGVKEEE
+255 YEDFLKKYGVKEEE

-324 EHSLQSVVGEYIAKD
+324 EHSLQPVVEEYIAKD
-339 KRIKYCLLDSNEG
+339 KRIKYCLLEKNEG

-440 KDVMER
+440 KDVMEQ

-579 STSEE
+579 STEE
-584 IFAYYE
+584 ETFAYYKE
-590 ELKKDPKI
+590 IEKRNNV
-598 RVIRWEKEFN
+598 RVLYYKEDFN
-608 YSAINNYGARYAN
+608 YSRINNFGAREAN
-621 GEYLLFLNNDVTV
+621 GEYVLLLNND
-634 ITEGWLTEMLGMCQ
+634 TEMIEPDSIKEMLDVCMRPDVGI
-648 RREVGAVGVKLL
+648 VGAKLIFE
-660 YPDDTIQHAGCVIG
+660 DNTIQHAGVI
-674 IGGIA
+674 IGFGGVA
-679 GHMFVNM
+679 GHAFIGQDRDDN
-686 PANRTGYLHKASILQ
+686 GYFSRIISVQ
-701 DMSAVTAACMMM
+701 DLSAVTAACLMVRRSV
-713 KKAAFEE
+713 FDEVEGLNEE
-720 VGGFT
+720 FK
-725 EELSVAFND
+725 VAFND
-734 VDLCLKVRETGRLI
+734 IDFCLKVRKAGYLV
-748 VYDPY
+748 VYNPY
-753 VQLYHMESKTRGAED
+753 AQFYHYESKSRGQED
-768 SQEKVRRFQEEI
+768 SADKVARFQQEI
-780 EYIRCHWI
+780 GLFGERWGE
-788 DILKKGDPY
+788 LLENGDSY
-797 YNKNF
+797 YNPNLTLDKADF
-802 SLSKWNYSLR
+802 SL
-812 PLKGMELKEKEN
+812 KE
-824 R
+824 

>member
-1 MAEVNFI
+1 MAERDFVA
-8 VECIRLYAR
+8 ECIRLHVQDKKQ
-17 EERTLIIRG
+17 LIIRG
-26 FFPEDNPENRT
+26 FFPEDNPEKRT
-37 LKVYLNQK
+37 LKVYVNQK
-45 EIPVEYTITSGA
+45 EMPISIICTEGS
-57 EVRRRH
+57 EVRRRYLH
-63 LQYRMN
+63 YRMN
-69 VGEEITG
+69 VGQEITAS
-76 KLLLPEETVVDFK
+76 LQLPEEAVTDFK
-89 ICSCLGTEETEV
+89 VCSCLGTEETEV
-101 YHVNKK
+101 FHANRK
-107 QFEKMINHLDG
+107 QFEKLVHHLDS
-118 NLEMERLEDGQFVL
+118 NLEMERFEENQFIL
-132 TGWCVAG
+132 TGWSAAG
-139 EQTKCQ
+139 EETACKVI
-145 AQVDGKNV
+145 VDGTEV
-153 PIDVQWKY
+153 STEVHWKY
-161 RKDVMDVFP
+161 RKDVVDVIP
-170 ELEETVK
+170 ELSSDAK
-177 CGFEIYVPEQNG
+177 CGFEIYVPDKG
-189 RKLSLHLYANE
+189 GSKLTLKLSADGRESTYVAT
-200 KENKY
+200 
-205 IVSLDKVRHGESG
+205 LDKIRHGENG
-218 HDTVS
+218 QDTANI
-223 LFQKGICYWKQYGVK
+223 FQKTLRYWKNYGLK
-238 RTIRKIIRKMQG
+238 NTI
-250 KKDTV
+250 KKVCQKLSGQRDYGN
-255 SYEDFLKKYGVKEEE
+255 YEDFLKKYGVKEEE

-324 EHSLQSVVGEYIAKD
+324 EHSLQPVVGEYIAKD

-549 DHVADLK
+549 DHVTDLK

-579 STSEE
+579 STEE
-584 IFAYYE
+584 ETFAYYKE
-590 ELKKDPKI
+590 IEKRDNV
-598 RVIRWEKEFN
+598 RVLYYKEDFN
-608 YSAINNYGARYAN
+608 YSRINNFGAKEAN
-621 GEYLLFLNNDVTV
+621 GEYVLLLNND
-634 ITEGWLTEMLGMCQ
+634 TEMIEPDSIKEMLDVCMRPDVGI
-648 RREVGAVGVKLL
+648 VGAKLIFE
-660 YPDDTIQHAGCVIG
+660 DNTIQHAGVI
-674 IGGIA
+674 IGFGGVA
-679 GHMFVNM
+679 GHAFIGQDRDDN
-686 PANRTGYLHKASILQ
+686 GYFSRIISVQ
-701 DMSAVTAACMMM
+701 DLSAVTAACLMVRRSV
-713 KKAAFEE
+713 FDEVEGLNEE
-720 VGGFT
+720 FK
-725 EELSVAFND
+725 VAFND
-734 VDLCLKVRETGRLI
+734 IDFCLKVRKAGYLVVYNPYAQFYHYESKSRGQEDSADKVARFQQETGLFGERWGEL
-748 VYDPY
+748 
-753 VQLYHMESKTRGAED
+753 LEH
-768 SQEKVRRFQEEI
+768 
-780 EYIRCHWI
+780 
-788 DILKKGDPY
+788 GDPY
-797 YNKNF
+797 YNPNLTLDKADF
-802 SLSKWNYSLR
+802 SL
-812 PLKGMELKEKEN
+812 KE
-824 R
+824 

>member
-1 MAEVNFI
+1 MAERDFVA
-8 VECIRLYAR
+8 ECIRLHVQDKKQ
-17 EERTLIIRG
+17 LIIRG
-26 FFPEDNPENRT
+26 FFPEDNPEKRT
-37 LKVYLNQK
+37 LKVYVNQK
-45 EIPVEYTITSGA
+45 EMPISIICTEGS
-57 EVRRRH
+57 EVRRRYLH
-63 LQYRMN
+63 YRMN
-69 VGEEITG
+69 VGQEITAS
-76 KLLLPEETVVDFK
+76 LQLPEEAVTDFK
-89 ICSCLGTEETEV
+89 VCSCLGTEETEV
-101 YHVNKK
+101 FHANRK
-107 QFEKMINHLDG
+107 QFEKLVHHLDS
-118 NLEMERLEDGQFVL
+118 NLEMERFEENQFIL
-132 TGWCVAG
+132 TGWSAAG
-139 EQTKCQ
+139 EETACKVI
-145 AQVDGKNV
+145 VDGTEV
-153 PIDVQWKY
+153 STEVHWKY
-161 RKDVMDVFP
+161 RKDVVDVIP
-170 ELEETVK
+170 ELSSDAK
-177 CGFEIYVPEQNG
+177 CGFEIYVPDKG
-189 RKLSLHLYANE
+189 GSKLTLKLSADGRESTYVAT
-200 KENKY
+200 
-205 IVSLDKVRHGESG
+205 LDKIRHGENG
-218 HDTVS
+218 QDTANI
-223 LFQKGICYWKQYGVK
+223 FQKTLRYWKNYGLK
-238 RTIRKIIRKMQG
+238 NTI
-250 KKDTV
+250 KKVCQKLSGQRDYGN
-255 SYEDFLKKYGVKEEE
+255 YEDFLKKYGVKEEE

-324 EHSLQSVVGEYIAKD
+324 EHSLQPVVGEYIAKD

-549 DHVADLK
+549 DHVTDLK

-579 STSEE
+579 STEE
-584 IFAYYE
+584 ETFAYYKE
-590 ELKKDPKI
+590 IEKRDNV
-598 RVIRWEKEFN
+598 RVLYYKEDFN
-608 YSAINNYGARYAN
+608 YSRINNFGAKEAN
-621 GEYLLFLNNDVTV
+621 GEYVLLLNND
-634 ITEGWLTEMLGMCQ
+634 TEMIEPDSIKEMLDVCMRPDVGI
-648 RREVGAVGVKLL
+648 VGAKLIFE
-660 YPDDTIQHAGCVIG
+660 DNTIQHAGVI
-674 IGGIA
+674 IGFGGVA
-679 GHMFVNM
+679 GHAFIGQDRDDN
-686 PANRTGYLHKASILQ
+686 GYFSRIISVQ
-701 DMSAVTAACMMM
+701 DLSAVTAACLMVRRSV
-713 KKAAFEE
+713 FDEVEGLNEE
-720 VGGFT
+720 FK
-725 EELSVAFND
+725 VAFND
-734 VDLCLKVRETGRLI
+734 IDFCLKVRKAGYLV
-748 VYDPY
+748 VYNPY
-753 VQLYHMESKTRGAED
+753 AQFYHYESKSRGQED
-768 SQEKVRRFQEEI
+768 SADKVARFQQEI
-780 EYIRCHWI
+780 GLFGERWGE
-788 DILKKGDPY
+788 LLENGDPY
-797 YNKNF
+797 YNPNLTLDKADF
-802 SLSKWNYSLR
+802 SL
-812 PLKGMELKEKEN
+812 KE
-824 R
+824 

>member
-1 MAEVNFI
+1 MAERDFVA
-8 VECIRLYAR
+8 ECIRLHVQDKKQ
-17 EERTLIIRG
+17 LIIRG
-26 FFPEDNPENRT
+26 FFSEDNPEKRT
-37 LKVYLNQK
+37 LKVYVNQK
-45 EIPVEYTITSGA
+45 EMPLSIICTEGS
-57 EVRRRH
+57 EVRRRYLH
-63 LQYRMN
+63 YRMN
-69 VGEEITG
+69 VGQEITAS
-76 KLLLPEETVVDFK
+76 LHLPEEAVTDFK
-89 ICSCLGTEETEV
+89 VCSCLGTEETEV
-101 YHVNKK
+101 FHANRK
-107 QFEKMINHLDG
+107 QFEKLVHHLDS
-118 NLEMERLEDGQFVL
+118 NLEMERFEENQFIL
-132 TGWCVAG
+132 TGWGAAG
-139 EQTKCQ
+139 EETACKVI
-145 AQVDGKNV
+145 VDGTEV
-153 PIDVQWKY
+153 STEVHWKY
-161 RKDVMDVFP
+161 RKDVVDVIP
-170 ELEETVK
+170 ELSSDAK
-177 CGFEIYVPEQNG
+177 CGFEIYVPDKGG
-189 RKLSLHLYANE
+189 RKLTLELSADGRESTYVAA
-200 KENKY
+200 
-205 IVSLDKVRHGESG
+205 LDKIRHGENG
-218 HDTVS
+218 QDTANI
-223 LFQKGICYWKQYGVK
+223 FQKTLRYWKNYGLK
-238 RTIRKIIRKMQG
+238 NTI
-250 KKDTV
+250 KKVCQKLSGQRDYGN
-255 SYEDFLKKYGVKEEE
+255 YEDFLKKYGVKEEE

-324 EHSLQSVVGEYIAKD
+324 EHSLQPVVGEYIAKD

-549 DHVADLK
+549 DHVTDLK

-579 STSEE
+579 STEE
-584 IFAYYE
+584 ETFAYYKE
-590 ELKKDPKI
+590 IEKRDNV
-598 RVIRWEKEFN
+598 RVLYYKEDFN
-608 YSAINNYGARYAN
+608 YSRINNFGAKEAN
-621 GEYLLFLNNDVTV
+621 GEYVLLLNND
-634 ITEGWLTEMLGMCQ
+634 TEMIEPDSIKEMLDVCMRPDVGI
-648 RREVGAVGVKLL
+648 VGAKLIFE
-660 YPDDTIQHAGCVIG
+660 DNTIQHAGVI
-674 IGGIA
+674 IGFGGVA
-679 GHMFVNM
+679 GHAFIGQDRDDN
-686 PANRTGYLHKASILQ
+686 GYFSRIISVQ
-701 DMSAVTAACMMM
+701 DLSAVTAACLMVRRSV
-713 KKAAFEE
+713 FDEVEGLNEE
-720 VGGFT
+720 FK
-725 EELSVAFND
+725 VAFND
-734 VDLCLKVRETGRLI
+734 IDFCLKVRKAGYLV
-748 VYDPY
+748 VYNPY
-753 VQLYHMESKTRGAED
+753 AQFYHYESKSRGQED
-768 SQEKVRRFQEEI
+768 SADKVARFQQEI
-780 EYIRCHWI
+780 GLFGERWGELLEH
-788 DILKKGDPY
+788 GDPY
-797 YNKNF
+797 YNPNLTLDKADF
-802 SLSKWNYSLR
+802 SL
-812 PLKGMELKEKEN
+812 KE
-824 R
+824 

>member
-1 MAEVNFI
+1 MAERDFVA
-8 VECIRLYAR
+8 ECIRLHVQDKKQ
-17 EERTLIIRG
+17 LIIRG
-26 FFPEDNPENRT
+26 FFPEDNPEKRT
-37 LKVYLNQK
+37 LKVYVNQK
-45 EIPVEYTITSGA
+45 EMPISIICTEGP
-57 EVRRRH
+57 EVRRRYLH
-63 LQYRMN
+63 YRMN
-69 VGEEITG
+69 VGQEITAS
-76 KLLLPEETVVDFK
+76 LQLPEETVTDFK
-89 ICSCLGTEETEV
+89 VCSCLGTEEAEV
-101 YHVNKK
+101 FHANRK
-107 QFEKMINHLDG
+107 QFEKLVHHLDG
-118 NLEMERLEDGQFVL
+118 NLEMERFEENQFIL
-132 TGWCVAG
+132 TGWSAAG
-139 EQTKCQ
+139 EETACKVI
-145 AQVDGKNV
+145 VDGTEV
-153 PIDVQWKY
+153 STEVHWKY
-161 RKDVMDVFP
+161 RKDVVDVIP
-170 ELEETVK
+170 ELSSDAK
-177 CGFEIYVPEQNG
+177 CGFEIYVPDKGGSKLTLELSADG
-189 RKLSLHLYANE
+189 RESTYVAA
-200 KENKY
+200 
-205 IVSLDKVRHGESG
+205 LDKIRHGENG
-218 HDTVS
+218 QDTANI
-223 LFQKGICYWKQYGVK
+223 FQKTLRYWKNYGLK
-238 RTIRKIIRKMQG
+238 NTI
-250 KKDTV
+250 KKVCQKLSGQRDYGN
-255 SYEDFLKKYGVKEEE
+255 YEDFLKKYGVKEEE

-324 EHSLQSVVGEYIAKD
+324 EHSLQPVVGEYIAKD

-549 DHVADLK
+549 DHVTDLK

-579 STSEE
+579 STEE
-584 IFAYYE
+584 ETFAYYKE
-590 ELKKDPKI
+590 IEKRDNV
-598 RVIRWEKEFN
+598 RVLYYKEDFN
-608 YSAINNYGARYAN
+608 YSRINNFGAKEAN
-621 GEYLLFLNNDVTV
+621 GEYVLLLNND
-634 ITEGWLTEMLGMCQ
+634 TEMIEPDSIKEMLDVCMRPDVGI
-648 RREVGAVGVKLL
+648 VGAKLIFE
-660 YPDDTIQHAGCVIG
+660 DNTIQHAGVI
-674 IGGIA
+674 IGFGGVA
-679 GHMFVNM
+679 GHAFIGQDRDDN
-686 PANRTGYLHKASILQ
+686 GYFSRIISVQ
-701 DMSAVTAACMMM
+701 DLSAVTAACLMVRRSV
-713 KKAAFEE
+713 FDE
-720 VGGFT
+720 VEGLN
-725 EELSVAFND
+725 EELKVAFND
-734 VDLCLKVRETGRLI
+734 IDFCLKVRKAGYLV
-748 VYDPY
+748 VYNPY
-753 VQLYHMESKTRGAED
+753 AQFYHYESKSRGQED
-768 SQEKVRRFQEEI
+768 SADKVARFQQEI
-780 EYIRCHWI
+780 GLFGERWGELLEH
-788 DILKKGDPY
+788 GDPY
-797 YNKNF
+797 YNPNLTLDKADF
-802 SLSKWNYSLR
+802 SL
-812 PLKGMELKEKEN
+812 KE
-824 R
+824 

>member
-1 MAEVNFI
+1 MAERDFVA
-8 VECIRLYAR
+8 ECIRLHVQDKKQ
-17 EERTLIIRG
+17 LIIRG
-26 FFPEDNPENRT
+26 FFPEDNPEKRT
-37 LKVYLNQK
+37 LKVYVNQK
-45 EIPVEYTITSGA
+45 EMPISIVCTEGP
-57 EVRRRH
+57 EVRRRYLH
-63 LQYRMN
+63 YRMN
-69 VGEEITG
+69 VGQEITAS
-76 KLLLPEETVVDFK
+76 LQLPEEAVTDFK
-89 ICSCLGTEETEV
+89 VCSCLGTEETEV
-101 YHVNKK
+101 FHANRK
-107 QFEKMINHLDG
+107 QFEKLVHHLDS
-118 NLEMERLEDGQFVL
+118 NLEMERFEENQFIL
-132 TGWCVAG
+132 TGWSAAG
-139 EQTKCQ
+139 EETACKVI
-145 AQVDGKNV
+145 VDGTEV
-153 PIDVQWKY
+153 STEVHWKY
-161 RKDVMDVFP
+161 RKDVVDVIP
-170 ELEETVK
+170 ELSSDAK
-177 CGFEIYVPEQNG
+177 CGFEIYVPDKG
-189 RKLSLHLYANE
+189 GSKLTLKLSADGRESTYVAA
-200 KENKY
+200 
-205 IVSLDKVRHGESG
+205 LDKIRHGENG
-218 HDTVS
+218 QDTANI
-223 LFQKGICYWKQYGVK
+223 FQKTLRYWKNYGLK
-238 RTIRKIIRKMQG
+238 NTI
-250 KKDTV
+250 KKVCQKLSGQRDYGN
-255 SYEDFLKKYGVKEEE
+255 YEDFLKKYGVKEEE

-324 EHSLQSVVGEYIAKD
+324 EHSLQPVVGEYIAKD

-549 DHVADLK
+549 DHAADLK

-579 STSEE
+579 STEE
-584 IFAYYE
+584 ETFAYYKE
-590 ELKKDPKI
+590 IEKRDNV
-598 RVIRWEKEFN
+598 RVLYYKEDFN
-608 YSAINNYGARYAN
+608 YSRINNFGAKEAN
-621 GEYLLFLNNDVTV
+621 GEYVLLLNND
-634 ITEGWLTEMLGMCQ
+634 TEMIEPDSIKEMLDVCMRPDVGI
-648 RREVGAVGVKLL
+648 VGAKLL
-660 YPDDTIQHAGCVIG
+660 YEDNTIQHAGVI
-674 IGGIA
+674 IGFGGVA
-679 GHMFVNM
+679 GHAFIGQDRDDN
-686 PANRTGYLHKASILQ
+686 GYFSRIISVQ
-701 DMSAVTAACMMM
+701 DLSAVTAACLMVRRSV
-713 KKAAFEE
+713 FDEVEDLNEE
-720 VGGFT
+720 FK
-725 EELSVAFND
+725 VAFND
-734 VDLCLKVRETGRLI
+734 IDFCLKVRKAGYLV
-748 VYDPY
+748 VYNPY
-753 VQLYHMESKTRGAED
+753 AQFYHYESKSRGQED
-768 SQEKVRRFQEEI
+768 SADKVARFQQEI
-780 EYIRCHWI
+780 GLFGERWGELLEH
-788 DILKKGDPY
+788 GDPY
-797 YNKNF
+797 YNPNLTLDKADF
-802 SLSKWNYSLR
+802 SL
-812 PLKGMELKEKEN
+812 KE
-824 R
+824 

>member
-1 MAEVNFI
+1 MAERDFVA
-8 VECIRLYAR
+8 ECIRLHVQDKKQ
-17 EERTLIIRG
+17 LIIRG
-26 FFPEDNPENRT
+26 FFPEDNPEKRT
-37 LKVYLNQK
+37 LKVYVNQK
-45 EIPVEYTITSGA
+45 EMPISIVCTEGP
-57 EVRRRH
+57 EVRRRYLH
-63 LQYRMN
+63 YRMN
-69 VGEEITG
+69 VGQEITAS
-76 KLLLPEETVVDFK
+76 LQLPEEAVTDFK
-89 ICSCLGTEETEV
+89 VCSCLGTEETEV
-101 YHVNKK
+101 FHANRK
-107 QFEKMINHLDG
+107 QFEKLVHHLDS
-118 NLEMERLEDGQFVL
+118 NLEMERFEENQFIL
-132 TGWCVAG
+132 TGWSAAG
-139 EQTKCQ
+139 EETACKVI
-145 AQVDGKNV
+145 VDGTEV
-153 PIDVQWKY
+153 STEVHWKY
-161 RKDVMDVFP
+161 RKDVVDVIP
-170 ELEETVK
+170 ELSSDAK
-177 CGFEIYVPEQNG
+177 CGFEIYVPDKG
-189 RKLSLHLYANE
+189 GSKLTLKLSADGRESTYVAA
-200 KENKY
+200 
-205 IVSLDKVRHGESG
+205 LDKIRHGENG
-218 HDTVS
+218 QDTANI
-223 LFQKGICYWKQYGVK
+223 FQKTLRYWKNYGLK
-238 RTIRKIIRKMQG
+238 NTI
-250 KKDTV
+250 KKVCQKLSGQRDYGN
-255 SYEDFLKKYGVKEEE
+255 YEDFLKKYGVKEEE

-324 EHSLQSVVGEYIAKD
+324 EHSLQPVVGEYIAKD

-579 STSEE
+579 STEE
-584 IFAYYE
+584 ETFAYYKE
-590 ELKKDPKI
+590 IEKRDNV
-598 RVIRWEKEFN
+598 RVLYYKEEFN
-608 YSAINNYGARYAN
+608 YSRINNFGAKEAN
-621 GEYLLFLNNDVTV
+621 GEYVLLLNND
-634 ITEGWLTEMLGMCQ
+634 TEMIEPDSIKEMLDVCMRPDVGI
-648 RREVGAVGVKLL
+648 VGAKLIFE
-660 YPDDTIQHAGCVIG
+660 DNTIQHAGVI
-674 IGGIA
+674 IGFGGVA
-679 GHMFVNM
+679 GHAFIGQDRDDN
-686 PANRTGYLHKASILQ
+686 GYFSRIISVQ
-701 DMSAVTAACMMM
+701 DLSAVTAACLMVRQSV
-713 KKAAFEE
+713 FDEVEGLNEE
-720 VGGFT
+720 FK
-725 EELSVAFND
+725 VAFND
-734 VDLCLKVRETGRLI
+734 IDFCLKVRKAGYLVVYNPYAQFYHYESKSRGQEDSADKVARFQQETGLFGERWGEL
-748 VYDPY
+748 
-753 VQLYHMESKTRGAED
+753 LEN
-768 SQEKVRRFQEEI
+768 
-780 EYIRCHWI
+780 
-788 DILKKGDPY
+788 GDPY
-797 YNKNF
+797 YNPNLTLDKADF
-802 SLSKWNYSLR
+802 SL
-812 PLKGMELKEKEN
+812 KE
-824 R
+824 

>member
-1 MAEVNFI
+1 MAERDFVA
-8 VECIRLYAR
+8 ECIRLHVQDKKQ
-17 EERTLIIRG
+17 LIIRG
-26 FFPEDNPENRT
+26 FFSEDNPEKRT
-37 LKVYLNQK
+37 LKVYVNQK
-45 EIPVEYTITSGA
+45 EMPLSIICTEGS
-57 EVRRRH
+57 EVRRRYLH
-63 LQYRMN
+63 YRMN
-69 VGEEITG
+69 VGQEITAS
-76 KLLLPEETVVDFK
+76 LHLPEEAVTDFK
-89 ICSCLGTEETEV
+89 VCSCLGTEETEV
-101 YHVNKK
+101 FHANRK
-107 QFEKMINHLDG
+107 QFEKLVHHLDS
-118 NLEMERLEDGQFVL
+118 NLEMERFEENQFIL
-132 TGWCVAG
+132 TGWSAAG
-139 EQTKCQ
+139 EETACKVI
-145 AQVDGKNV
+145 VDGTEV
-153 PIDVQWKY
+153 STEVHWKY
-161 RKDVMDVFP
+161 RKDVVDVIP
-170 ELEETVK
+170 ELSSDAK
-177 CGFEIYVPEQNG
+177 CGFEIYVPDKGG
-189 RKLSLHLYANE
+189 RKLTLELSADGRESTYVAA
-200 KENKY
+200 
-205 IVSLDKVRHGESG
+205 LDKIRHGENG
-218 HDTVS
+218 QDTANI
-223 LFQKGICYWKQYGVK
+223 FQKTLRYWKNYGLK
-238 RTIRKIIRKMQG
+238 NTI
-250 KKDTV
+250 KKVCQKLSGQRDYGN
-255 SYEDFLKKYGVKEEE
+255 YEDFLKKYGVKEEE

-324 EHSLQSVVGEYIAKD
+324 EHSLQPVVGEYIAKD

-505 KAVKAHY
+505 KAGKAHY

-549 DHVADLK
+549 DHVTDLK

-579 STSEE
+579 STEE
-584 IFAYYE
+584 ETFAYYKE
-590 ELKKDPKI
+590 IEKRDNV
-598 RVIRWEKEFN
+598 RVLYYKEDFN
-608 YSAINNYGARYAN
+608 YSRINNFGAKEAN
-621 GEYLLFLNNDVTV
+621 GEYVLLLNND
-634 ITEGWLTEMLGMCQ
+634 TEMIEPDSIKEMLDVCMRPDVGI
-648 RREVGAVGVKLL
+648 VGAKLIFE
-660 YPDDTIQHAGCVIG
+660 DNTIQHAGVI
-674 IGGIA
+674 IGFGGVA
-679 GHMFVNM
+679 GHAFIGQDRDDN
-686 PANRTGYLHKASILQ
+686 GYFSRIISVQ
-701 DMSAVTAACMMM
+701 DLSAVTAACLMVRRSV
-713 KKAAFEE
+713 FDEVEGLNEE
-720 VGGFT
+720 FK
-725 EELSVAFND
+725 VAFND
-734 VDLCLKVRETGRLI
+734 IDFCLKVRKAGYLV
-748 VYDPY
+748 VYNPY
-753 VQLYHMESKTRGAED
+753 AQFYHYESKSRGQED
-768 SQEKVRRFQEEI
+768 SADKVARFQQEI
-780 EYIRCHWI
+780 GLFGERWGELLEH
-788 DILKKGDPY
+788 GDPY
-797 YNKNF
+797 YNPNLTLDKADF
-802 SLSKWNYSLR
+802 SL
-812 PLKGMELKEKEN
+812 KE
-824 R
+824 

>member
-1 MAEVNFI
+1 MAERDFVA
-8 VECIRLYAR
+8 ECIRLHVQDKKQ
-17 EERTLIIRG
+17 LIIRG
-26 FFPEDNPENRT
+26 FFSEDNPEKRT
-37 LKVYLNQK
+37 LKVYVNQK
-45 EIPVEYTITSGA
+45 EMPLSIICTEGQ
-57 EVRRRH
+57 EVRRRYLH
-63 LQYRMN
+63 YRMN
-69 VGEEITG
+69 VGQEITAS
-76 KLLLPEETVVDFK
+76 LHLPEEAVTDFK
-89 ICSCLGTEETEV
+89 VCSCLGTEETEV
-101 YHVNKK
+101 FHANRK
-107 QFEKMINHLDG
+107 QFEKLVHHLDS
-118 NLEMERLEDGQFVL
+118 NLEMERFEENQFIL
-132 TGWCVAG
+132 TGWSAAG
-139 EQTKCQ
+139 EETACKVI
-145 AQVDGKNV
+145 VDGTEV
-153 PIDVQWKY
+153 STEVHWKY
-161 RKDVMDVFP
+161 RKDVVDVIP
-170 ELEETVK
+170 ELSSDAK
-177 CGFEIYVPEQNG
+177 CGFEIYVPDKGG
-189 RKLSLHLYANE
+189 RKLTLELSADGRESTYVAA
-200 KENKY
+200 
-205 IVSLDKVRHGESG
+205 LDKIRHGENG
-218 HDTVS
+218 QDTANI
-223 LFQKGICYWKQYGVK
+223 FQKTLRYWKNYGLK
-238 RTIRKIIRKMQG
+238 NTI
-250 KKDTV
+250 KKVCQKLSGQRDYGN
-255 SYEDFLKKYGVKEEE
+255 YEDFLKKYGVKEEE

-324 EHSLQSVVGEYIAKD
+324 EHSLQPVVGEYIAKD

-579 STSEE
+579 STEE
-584 IFAYYE
+584 ETFAYYKE
-590 ELKKDPKI
+590 IEKRDNV
-598 RVIRWEKEFN
+598 RVLYYKEDFN
-608 YSAINNYGARYAN
+608 YSRINNFGAKEAN
-621 GEYLLFLNNDVTV
+621 GEYVLLLNND
-634 ITEGWLTEMLGMCQ
+634 TEMIEPDSIKEMLDVCMRPDVGI
-648 RREVGAVGVKLL
+648 VGAKLIFE
-660 YPDDTIQHAGCVIG
+660 DNTIQHAGVI
-674 IGGIA
+674 IGFGGVA
-679 GHMFVNM
+679 GHAFIGQDRDDN
-686 PANRTGYLHKASILQ
+686 GYFSRIISVQ
-701 DMSAVTAACMMM
+701 DLSAVTAACLMVRRSV
-713 KKAAFEE
+713 FDEVEGLNEE
-720 VGGFT
+720 FK
-725 EELSVAFND
+725 VAFND
-734 VDLCLKVRETGRLI
+734 IDFCLKVRKAGYLV
-748 VYDPY
+748 VYNPY
-753 VQLYHMESKTRGAED
+753 AQFYHYESKSRGQED
-768 SQEKVRRFQEEI
+768 SADKVARFQQEI
-780 EYIRCHWI
+780 GLFGERWGELLEH
-788 DILKKGDPY
+788 GDPY
-797 YNKNF
+797 YNPNLTLDKADF
-802 SLSKWNYSLR
+802 SL
-812 PLKGMELKEKEN
+812 KE
-824 R
+824 

>member
-1 MAEVNFI
+1 MAERDFVA
-8 VECIRLYAR
+8 ECIRLHVQDKKQ
-17 EERTLIIRG
+17 LIIRG
-26 FFPEDNPENRT
+26 FFSEDNPEKRT
-37 LKVYLNQK
+37 LKVYVNQK
-45 EIPVEYTITSGA
+45 EMPLSIICTEGS
-57 EVRRRH
+57 EVRRRYLH
-63 LQYRMN
+63 YRMN
-69 VGEEITG
+69 VGQEITAS
-76 KLLLPEETVVDFK
+76 LHLPEEAVTDFK
-89 ICSCLGTEETEV
+89 VCSCLGTEETEV
-101 YHVNKK
+101 FHANRK
-107 QFEKMINHLDG
+107 QFEKLVHHLDS
-118 NLEMERLEDGQFVL
+118 NLEMERFEENQFIL
-132 TGWCVAG
+132 TGWSAAG
-139 EQTKCQ
+139 EETACKVI
-145 AQVDGKNV
+145 VDGTEV
-153 PIDVQWKY
+153 STEVHWKY
-161 RKDVMDVFP
+161 RKDVVDVIP
-170 ELEETVK
+170 ELSSDAK
-177 CGFEIYVPEQNG
+177 CGFEIYVPDKGG
-189 RKLSLHLYANE
+189 RKLTLELSADGRESTYVAA
-200 KENKY
+200 
-205 IVSLDKVRHGESG
+205 LDKIRHGENG
-218 HDTVS
+218 QDTANI
-223 LFQKGICYWKQYGVK
+223 FQKTLRYWKNYGLK
-238 RTIRKIIRKMQG
+238 NTI
-250 KKDTV
+250 KKVCQKLSGQRDYGN
-255 SYEDFLKKYGVKEEE
+255 YEDFLKKYGVKEEE

-324 EHSLQSVVGEYIAKD
+324 EHSLQPVVGEYIAKD

-549 DHVADLK
+549 DHVTDLK

-579 STSEE
+579 STEE
-584 IFAYYE
+584 ETFAYYKE
-590 ELKKDPKI
+590 IEKRDNV
-598 RVIRWEKEFN
+598 RVLYYKEDFN
-608 YSAINNYGARYAN
+608 YSRINNFGAKEAN
-621 GEYLLFLNNDVTV
+621 GEYVLLLNND
-634 ITEGWLTEMLGMCQ
+634 TEMIEPDSIKEMLDVCMRPDVGI
-648 RREVGAVGVKLL
+648 VGAKLIFE
-660 YPDDTIQHAGCVIG
+660 DNTIQHAGVI
-674 IGGIA
+674 IGFGGVA
-679 GHMFVNM
+679 GHAFIGQDRDDN
-686 PANRTGYLHKASILQ
+686 GYFSRIISVQ
-701 DMSAVTAACMMM
+701 DLSAVTAACLMVRRSV
-713 KKAAFEE
+713 FDEVEGLNEE
-720 VGGFT
+720 FK
-725 EELSVAFND
+725 VAFND
-734 VDLCLKVRETGRLI
+734 IDFCLKVRKAGYLV
-748 VYDPY
+748 VYNPY
-753 VQLYHMESKTRGAED
+753 AQFYHYESKSRGQED
-768 SQEKVRRFQEEI
+768 SADKVARFLQEIGLFGERWGELLE
-780 EYIRCHWI
+780 H
-788 DILKKGDPY
+788 GDPY
-797 YNKNF
+797 YNPNLTLDKADF
-802 SLSKWNYSLR
+802 SL
-812 PLKGMELKEKEN
+812 KE
-824 R
+824 

>member
-1 MAEVNFI
+1 MAERDFVA
-8 VECIRLYAR
+8 ECIRLHVQDKKQ
-17 EERTLIIRG
+17 LIIRG
-26 FFPEDNPENRT
+26 FFPEDNPEKRT
-37 LKVYLNQK
+37 LKVYVNQK
-45 EIPVEYTITSGA
+45 EMPISIICTEGS
-57 EVRRRH
+57 EVRRRYLH
-63 LQYRMN
+63 YRMN
-69 VGEEITG
+69 VGQEITAS
-76 KLLLPEETVVDFK
+76 LQLPEEAVTDFK
-89 ICSCLGTEETEV
+89 VCSCLGTEETEV
-101 YHVNKK
+101 FHANRK
-107 QFEKMINHLDG
+107 QFEKLVHHLDS
-118 NLEMERLEDGQFVL
+118 NLEMERFEENQFIL
-132 TGWCVAG
+132 TGWSAAG
-139 EQTKCQ
+139 EETACKVI
-145 AQVDGKNV
+145 VDGTEV
-153 PIDVQWKY
+153 STEVHWKY
-161 RKDVMDVFP
+161 RKDVVDVIP
-170 ELEETVK
+170 ELSSDAK
-177 CGFEIYVPEQNG
+177 CGFEIYVPDKG
-189 RKLSLHLYANE
+189 GSKLTLKLSADGRESTYVAT
-200 KENKY
+200 
-205 IVSLDKVRHGESG
+205 LDKIRHGENG
-218 HDTVS
+218 QDTANI
-223 LFQKGICYWKQYGVK
+223 FQKTLRYWKNYGLK
-238 RTIRKIIRKMQG
+238 NTI
-250 KKDTV
+250 KKVCQKLSGQRDYGN
-255 SYEDFLKKYGVKEEE
+255 YEDFLKKYGVKEEE

-324 EHSLQSVVGEYIAKD
+324 EHSLQPVVGEYIAKD

-549 DHVADLK
+549 DHVTDLK

-579 STSEE
+579 STEE
-584 IFAYYE
+584 ETFAYYKE
-590 ELKKDPKI
+590 IEKRDNV
-598 RVIRWEKEFN
+598 RVLYYKEDFN
-608 YSAINNYGARYAN
+608 YSRINNFGAKEAN
-621 GEYLLFLNNDVTV
+621 GVYVMLLNND
-634 ITEGWLTEMLGMCQ
+634 TEMIEPDSIKEMLDVCMRPDVGI
-648 RREVGAVGVKLL
+648 VGAKLIFE
-660 YPDDTIQHAGCVIG
+660 DNTIQHTGVI
-674 IGGIA
+674 IGFGGVA
-679 GHMFVNM
+679 GHAFIGQDRDDN
-686 PANRTGYLHKASILQ
+686 GYFSRIISVQ
-701 DMSAVTAACMMM
+701 DLSAVTAACLMVRRSV
-713 KKAAFEE
+713 FDEVEGLNEE
-720 VGGFT
+720 FK
-725 EELSVAFND
+725 VAFND
-734 VDLCLKVRETGRLI
+734 IDFCLKVRKAGYLV
-748 VYDPY
+748 VYNPY
-753 VQLYHMESKTRGAED
+753 AQFYHYESKSRGQED
-768 SQEKVRRFQEEI
+768 SADKVARFQQEI
-780 EYIRCHWI
+780 GLFGERWGELLEH
-788 DILKKGDPY
+788 GDPY
-797 YNKNF
+797 YNPNLTLDKADF
-802 SLSKWNYSLR
+802 SL
-812 PLKGMELKEKEN
+812 KE
-824 R
+824 

>member
-1 MAEVNFI
+1 MAERDFVA
-8 VECIRLYAR
+8 ECIRLHVQDKKQ
-17 EERTLIIRG
+17 LIIRG
-26 FFPEDNPENRT
+26 FFPEDNPEKRT
-37 LKVYLNQK
+37 LKVYVNQK
-45 EIPVEYTITSGA
+45 EMPISIICTEGP
-57 EVRRRH
+57 EVRRRYLH
-63 LQYRMN
+63 YRMN
-69 VGEEITG
+69 VGQEITAS
-76 KLLLPEETVVDFK
+76 LQLPEEAVIEFK
-89 ICSCLGTEETEV
+89 VCSCLGTEETGV
-101 YHVNKK
+101 FHANRK
-107 QFEKMINHLDG
+107 QFEKLVHHLDS
-118 NLEMERLEDGQFVL
+118 NLEMERFEENQFIL
-132 TGWCVAG
+132 TGWSAAG
-139 EQTKCQ
+139 EETACKVI
-145 AQVDGKNV
+145 VDGTEASTEV
-153 PIDVQWKY
+153 HWKY
-161 RKDVMDVFP
+161 RKDVVDVIP
-170 ELEETVK
+170 ELSSDAK
-177 CGFEIYVPEQNG
+177 CGFEIYVPDKGGSKLTLELSADG
-189 RKLSLHLYANE
+189 RKSTYVAA
-200 KENKY
+200 
-205 IVSLDKVRHGESG
+205 LDKIRHGENG
-218 HDTVS
+218 QDTANV
-223 LFQKGICYWKQYGVK
+223 FQKTLRYWKNYGLK
-238 RTIRKIIRKMQG
+238 NTI
-250 KKDTV
+250 KKVCQKLSGQRDYGN
-255 SYEDFLKKYGVKEEE
+255 YEDFLKKYGVKEEE

-324 EHSLQSVVGEYIAKD
+324 EHSLQPVVGEYIAKD

-352 IAGNTNEALKMADG
+352 IAGNTNEALKMAEG

-440 KDVMER
+440 KDVMEQ

-579 STSEE
+579 STEE
-584 IFAYYE
+584 ETFAYYKE
-590 ELKKDPKI
+590 IEKRDNV
-598 RVIRWEKEFN
+598 RVLYYKGDFN
-608 YSAINNYGARYAN
+608 YSRINNFGAKEAN
-621 GEYLLFLNNDVTV
+621 GEYVLLLNND
-634 ITEGWLTEMLGMCQ
+634 TEMIEPDSIKEMLDVCM
-648 RREVGAVGVKLL
+648 RPDVGIAGAKLIFE
-660 YPDDTIQHAGCVIG
+660 DNTIQHAGVI
-674 IGGIA
+674 IGFGGVA
-679 GHMFVNM
+679 GHAFIGQDRDDN
-686 PANRTGYLHKASILQ
+686 GYFSRIISVQ
-701 DMSAVTAACMMM
+701 DLSAVTAACLMVRRSV
-713 KKAAFEE
+713 FDEVEGLNEE
-720 VGGFT
+720 FK
-725 EELSVAFND
+725 VAFND
-734 VDLCLKVRETGRLI
+734 IDFCLKVRKAGYLV
-748 VYDPY
+748 VYNPY
-753 VQLYHMESKTRGAED
+753 AQFYHYESKSRGQED
-768 SQEKVRRFQEEI
+768 SADKVARFQQEI
-780 EYIRCHWI
+780 GLFGDRWGELLEH
-788 DILKKGDPY
+788 GDPY
-797 YNKNF
+797 YNPNLTLDKADF
-802 SLSKWNYSLR
+802 SL
-812 PLKGMELKEKEN
+812 KE
-824 R
+824 

>member
-1 MAEVNFI
+1 MAERDFVA
-8 VECIRLYAR
+8 ECIRLHVQDKKQ
-17 EERTLIIRG
+17 LIIRG
-26 FFPEDNPENRT
+26 FFPEDNPEKRT
-37 LKVYLNQK
+37 LKVYVNQK
-45 EIPVEYTITSGA
+45 EMPISIVCTEGP
-57 EVRRRH
+57 EVRRRYLH
-63 LQYRMN
+63 YRMN
-69 VGEEITG
+69 VGQEITAS
-76 KLLLPEETVVDFK
+76 LQLPEEAVTDFK
-89 ICSCLGTEETEV
+89 VCSCLGTEETEV
-101 YHVNKK
+101 FHANRK
-107 QFEKMINHLDG
+107 QFEKLVHHLDS
-118 NLEMERLEDGQFVL
+118 NLEMERFEENQFIL
-132 TGWCVAG
+132 TGWSAAG
-139 EQTKCQ
+139 EETACKVI
-145 AQVDGKNV
+145 VDGTEV
-153 PIDVQWKY
+153 STEVHWKY
-161 RKDVMDVFP
+161 RKDVVDVIP
-170 ELEETVK
+170 ELSSDAK
-177 CGFEIYVPEQNG
+177 CGFEIYVPDKG
-189 RKLSLHLYANE
+189 GSKLTLKLSADGR
-200 KENKY
+200 ENTY
-205 IVSLDKVRHGESG
+205 VAALDKIRHGENG
-218 HDTVS
+218 QDTANI
-223 LFQKGICYWKQYGVK
+223 FQKTLRYWKNYGLK
-238 RTIRKIIRKMQG
+238 NTI
-250 KKDTV
+250 KKVCQKLSGQRDYGN
-255 SYEDFLKKYGVKEEE
+255 YEDFLKKYGVKEEE

-579 STSEE
+579 STEE
-584 IFAYYE
+584 ETFAYYKE
-590 ELKKDPKI
+590 IEKRDNV
-598 RVIRWEKEFN
+598 RVLYYKEEFN
-608 YSAINNYGARYAN
+608 YSRINNFGAKEAN
-621 GEYLLFLNNDVTV
+621 GEYVLLLNND
-634 ITEGWLTEMLGMCQ
+634 TEMIEPDSIKEMLDVCMRPDVGI
-648 RREVGAVGVKLL
+648 VGAKLIFE
-660 YPDDTIQHAGCVIG
+660 DNTIQHAGVI
-674 IGGIA
+674 IGFGGVA
-679 GHMFVNM
+679 GHAFIGQDRDDN
-686 PANRTGYLHKASILQ
+686 GYFSRIISVQ
-701 DMSAVTAACMMM
+701 DLSAVTAACLMVRRSV
-713 KKAAFEE
+713 FDEVEGLNEE
-720 VGGFT
+720 FK
-725 EELSVAFND
+725 VAFND
-734 VDLCLKVRETGRLI
+734 IDFCLKVRKAGYLV
-748 VYDPY
+748 VYNPY
-753 VQLYHMESKTRGAED
+753 AQFYHYESKSRGQED
-768 SQEKVRRFQEEI
+768 SADKVARFQQEI
-780 EYIRCHWI
+780 GLFGERWGE
-788 DILKKGDPY
+788 LLENGDPY
-797 YNKNF
+797 YNPNLTLDKADF
-802 SLSKWNYSLR
+802 SL
-812 PLKGMELKEKEN
+812 KE
-824 R
+824 

>member
-1 MAEVNFI
+1 MAERDFVA
-8 VECIRLYAR
+8 ECIRLHVQDKKQ
-17 EERTLIIRG
+17 LIIRG
-26 FFPEDNPENRT
+26 FFPEDNPEKRT
-37 LKVYLNQK
+37 LKVYVNQK
-45 EIPVEYTITSGA
+45 EMPISIVCTEGP
-57 EVRRRH
+57 EVRRRYLH
-63 LQYRMN
+63 YRMN
-69 VGEEITG
+69 VGQEITAS
-76 KLLLPEETVVDFK
+76 LQLPEEAVTDFK
-89 ICSCLGTEETEV
+89 VCSCLGTEETEV
-101 YHVNKK
+101 FHANRK
-107 QFEKMINHLDG
+107 QFEKLVHHLDS
-118 NLEMERLEDGQFVL
+118 NLEMERFEENQFIL
-132 TGWCVAG
+132 TGWSAAG
-139 EQTKCQ
+139 EETACKVI
-145 AQVDGKNV
+145 VDGTEV
-153 PIDVQWKY
+153 STEVHWKY
-161 RKDVMDVFP
+161 RKDVVDVIP
-170 ELEETVK
+170 ELSSDAK
-177 CGFEIYVPEQNG
+177 CGFEIYVPDKG
-189 RKLSLHLYANE
+189 GSKLTLKLSADGRESTYVAA
-200 KENKY
+200 
-205 IVSLDKVRHGESG
+205 LDKIRHGENG
-218 HDTVS
+218 QDTANI
-223 LFQKGICYWKQYGVK
+223 FQKTLRYWKNYGLK
-238 RTIRKIIRKMQG
+238 NTI
-250 KKDTV
+250 KKVCQKLSGQRDYGN
-255 SYEDFLKKYGVKEEE
+255 YEDFLKKYGVKEEE

-324 EHSLQSVVGEYIAKD
+324 EHSLQPVVGEYIAKD

-512 DRIGIPAEVEQ
+512 DRTGIPAEVEQ

-579 STSEE
+579 STEE
-584 IFAYYE
+584 ETFAYYKE
-590 ELKKDPKI
+590 IEKRDNV
-598 RVIRWEKEFN
+598 RVLYYKEDFN
-608 YSAINNYGARYAN
+608 YSRINNFGAKEAN
-621 GEYLLFLNNDVTV
+621 GEYVLLLNND
-634 ITEGWLTEMLGMCQ
+634 TEMIEPDSIKEMLDVCMRPDVGI
-648 RREVGAVGVKLL
+648 VGAKLIFE
-660 YPDDTIQHAGCVIG
+660 DNTIQHAGVI
-674 IGGIA
+674 IGFGGVA
-679 GHMFVNM
+679 GHAFIGQDRDDN
-686 PANRTGYLHKASILQ
+686 GYFSRIISVQ
-701 DMSAVTAACMMM
+701 DLSAVTAACLMVRRSV
-713 KKAAFEE
+713 FDEVEGLNEE
-720 VGGFT
+720 FK
-725 EELSVAFND
+725 VAFND
-734 VDLCLKVRETGRLI
+734 IDFCLKVRKAGYLV
-748 VYDPY
+748 VYNPY
-753 VQLYHMESKTRGAED
+753 AQFYHYESKSRGQED
-768 SQEKVRRFQEEI
+768 SADKVARFQQEI
-780 EYIRCHWI
+780 GLFGERWGELLEH
-788 DILKKGDPY
+788 GDPY
-797 YNKNF
+797 YNPNLTLDKADF
-802 SLSKWNYSLR
+802 SL
-812 PLKGMELKEKEN
+812 KE
-824 R
+824 

>member
-1 MAEVNFI
+1 MAERDFVA
-8 VECIRLYAR
+8 ECIRLHVQDKKQ
-17 EERTLIIRG
+17 LIIRG
-26 FFPEDNPENRT
+26 FFPEDNPEKRT
-37 LKVYLNQK
+37 LKVYVNQK
-45 EIPVEYTITSGA
+45 EMPISIICTEGP
-57 EVRRRH
+57 EVRRRYLH
-63 LQYRMN
+63 YRMN
-69 VGEEITG
+69 VGQEITAS
-76 KLLLPEETVVDFK
+76 LQLPEETVTDFK
-89 ICSCLGTEETEV
+89 VCSCLGTEEAEV
-101 YHVNKK
+101 FHANRK
-107 QFEKMINHLDG
+107 QFEKLVHHLDG
-118 NLEMERLEDGQFVL
+118 NLEMERFEENQFIL
-132 TGWCVAG
+132 TGWSAAG
-139 EQTKCQ
+139 EETACKVI
-145 AQVDGKNV
+145 VDGTEV
-153 PIDVQWKY
+153 STEVHWKY
-161 RKDVMDVFP
+161 RKDVVDVIP
-170 ELEETVK
+170 ELSSDAK
-177 CGFEIYVPEQNG
+177 CGFEIYVPDKGGSKLTLELSADG
-189 RKLSLHLYANE
+189 RESTYVAA
-200 KENKY
+200 
-205 IVSLDKVRHGESG
+205 LDKIRHGENG
-218 HDTVS
+218 QDTANI
-223 LFQKGICYWKQYGVK
+223 FQKTLRYWKNYGLK
-238 RTIRKIIRKMQG
+238 NTI
-250 KKDTV
+250 KKVCQKLSGQRDYGN
-255 SYEDFLKKYGVKEEE
+255 YEDFLKKYGVKEEE

-405 VDMSGKKFFEPHFK
+405 VDMSGKEFFEPHFK

-579 STSEE
+579 STEE
-584 IFAYYE
+584 ETFAYYKE
-590 ELKKDPKI
+590 IEKRDNV
-598 RVIRWEKEFN
+598 RVLYYKEEFN
-608 YSAINNYGARYAN
+608 YSRINNFGAKEAN
-621 GEYLLFLNNDVTV
+621 GEYVLLLNND
-634 ITEGWLTEMLGMCQ
+634 TEMIEPDSIKEMLDVCMRPDVGI
-648 RREVGAVGVKLL
+648 VGAKLIFE
-660 YPDDTIQHAGCVIG
+660 DNTIQHAGVI
-674 IGGIA
+674 IGFGGVA
-679 GHMFVNM
+679 GHAFIGQDRDDN
-686 PANRTGYLHKASILQ
+686 GYFSRIISVQ
-701 DMSAVTAACMMM
+701 DLSAVTAACLMVRRSV
-713 KKAAFEE
+713 FDEVEGLNEE
-720 VGGFT
+720 FK
-725 EELSVAFND
+725 VAFND
-734 VDLCLKVRETGRLI
+734 IDFCLKVRKAGYLV
-748 VYDPY
+748 VYNPY
-753 VQLYHMESKTRGAED
+753 AQFYHYESKSRGQED
-768 SQEKVRRFQEEI
+768 SADKVARFQQEI
-780 EYIRCHWI
+780 GLFGERWGE
-788 DILKKGDPY
+788 LLENGDPY
-797 YNKNF
+797 YNPNLTLDKADF
-802 SLSKWNYSLR
+802 SL
-812 PLKGMELKEKEN
+812 KE
-824 R
+824 

>member
-1 MAEVNFI
+1 MAERDFVA
-8 VECIRLYAR
+8 ECIRLHVQDKKQ
-17 EERTLIIRG
+17 LIIRG
-26 FFPEDNPENRT
+26 FFPEDNPEKRT
-37 LKVYLNQK
+37 LKVYVNQK
-45 EIPVEYTITSGA
+45 EMPISIICTEGS
-57 EVRRRH
+57 EVRRRYLH
-63 LQYRMN
+63 YRMN
-69 VGEEITG
+69 VGQEITAS
-76 KLLLPEETVVDFK
+76 LQLPEEAVTDFK
-89 ICSCLGTEETEV
+89 VCSCLGTEETEV
-101 YHVNKK
+101 FHANRK
-107 QFEKMINHLDG
+107 QFEKLVHHLDS
-118 NLEMERLEDGQFVL
+118 NLEMERFEENQFIL
-132 TGWCVAG
+132 IGWSAAG
-139 EQTKCQ
+139 EETACKVI
-145 AQVDGKNV
+145 VDGTEV
-153 PIDVQWKY
+153 STEVHWKY
-161 RKDVMDVFP
+161 RKDVVDVIP
-170 ELEETVK
+170 ELSSDAK
-177 CGFEIYVPEQNG
+177 CGFEIYVPDKGGSKLTLELSADG
-189 RKLSLHLYANE
+189 RESTYVAT
-200 KENKY
+200 
-205 IVSLDKVRHGESG
+205 LDKIRHGENG
-218 HDTVS
+218 QDTANI
-223 LFQKGICYWKQYGVK
+223 FQKTLRYWKNYGLK
-238 RTIRKIIRKMQG
+238 NTI
-250 KKDTV
+250 KKVCQKLSGQRDYGN
-255 SYEDFLKKYGVKEEE
+255 YEDFLKKYGVKEEE

-324 EHSLQSVVGEYIAKD
+324 EHSLQPVVGEYIAKD

-549 DHVADLK
+549 DHVTDLK

-579 STSEE
+579 STEE
-584 IFAYYE
+584 ETFAYYKE
-590 ELKKDPKI
+590 IEKRDNV
-598 RVIRWEKEFN
+598 RVLYYKEDFN
-608 YSAINNYGARYAN
+608 YSRINNFGAKEAN
-621 GEYLLFLNNDVTV
+621 GEYVLLLNND
-634 ITEGWLTEMLGMCQ
+634 TEMIEPDSIKEMLDVCMRPDVGI
-648 RREVGAVGVKLL
+648 VGAKLIFE
-660 YPDDTIQHAGCVIG
+660 DNTIQHAGVI
-674 IGGIA
+674 IGFGGVA
-679 GHMFVNM
+679 GHAFIGQDRDDN
-686 PANRTGYLHKASILQ
+686 GYFSRIISVQ
-701 DMSAVTAACMMM
+701 DLSAVTAACLMVRRSV
-713 KKAAFEE
+713 FDEVEGLNEE
-720 VGGFT
+720 FK
-725 EELSVAFND
+725 VAFND
-734 VDLCLKVRETGRLI
+734 IDFCLKVRKAGYLV
-748 VYDPY
+748 VYNPY
-753 VQLYHMESKTRGAED
+753 AQFYHYESKSRGQED
-768 SQEKVRRFQEEI
+768 SADKVARFQQEI
-780 EYIRCHWI
+780 GLFGERWGELLEH
-788 DILKKGDPY
+788 GDPY
-797 YNKNF
+797 YNPNLTLDKADF
-802 SLSKWNYSLR
+802 SL
-812 PLKGMELKEKEN
+812 KE
-824 R
+824 

>member
-1 MAEVNFI
+1 MAERDFVA
-8 VECIRLYAR
+8 ECIRLHVQDKKQ
-17 EERTLIIRG
+17 LIIRG
-26 FFPEDNPENRT
+26 FFSEDNPEKRT
-37 LKVYLNQK
+37 LKVYVNQK
-45 EIPVEYTITSGA
+45 EMPLSIICTEGS
-57 EVRRRH
+57 EVRRRYLH
-63 LQYRMN
+63 YRMN
-69 VGEEITG
+69 VGQEITAS
-76 KLLLPEETVVDFK
+76 LHLPEEAVTDFK
-89 ICSCLGTEETEV
+89 VCSCLGTEETEV
-101 YHVNKK
+101 FHANRK
-107 QFEKMINHLDG
+107 QFEKLVHHLDS
-118 NLEMERLEDGQFVL
+118 NLEMERFEENQFIL
-132 TGWCVAG
+132 TGWSAAG
-139 EQTKCQ
+139 EETACKFI
-145 AQVDGKNV
+145 VDGTEV
-153 PIDVQWKY
+153 STEVHWKY
-161 RKDVMDVFP
+161 RKDVVDVIP
-170 ELEETVK
+170 ELSSDAK
-177 CGFEIYVPEQNG
+177 CGFEIYVPDKGG
-189 RKLSLHLYANE
+189 RKLTLELSADGRESTYVAA
-200 KENKY
+200 
-205 IVSLDKVRHGESG
+205 LDKIRHGENG
-218 HDTVS
+218 QDTANI
-223 LFQKGICYWKQYGVK
+223 FQKTLRYWKNYGLK
-238 RTIRKIIRKMQG
+238 NTI
-250 KKDTV
+250 KKVCQKLSGQRDYGN
-255 SYEDFLKKYGVKEEE
+255 YEDFLKKYGVKEEE

-324 EHSLQSVVGEYIAKD
+324 EHSLQPVVGEYIAKD

-352 IAGNTNEALKMADG
+352 IAGNTNEALEMADG

-549 DHVADLK
+549 DHVTDLK

-579 STSEE
+579 STEE
-584 IFAYYE
+584 ETFAYYKE
-590 ELKKDPKI
+590 IEKRDNV
-598 RVIRWEKEFN
+598 RVLYYKEDFN
-608 YSAINNYGARYAN
+608 YSRINNFGAKEAN
-621 GEYLLFLNNDVTV
+621 GEYVLLLNND
-634 ITEGWLTEMLGMCQ
+634 TEMIEPDSIKEMLDVCMRPDVGI
-648 RREVGAVGVKLL
+648 VGAKLIFE
-660 YPDDTIQHAGCVIG
+660 DNTIQHAGVI
-674 IGGIA
+674 IGFGGVA
-679 GHMFVNM
+679 GHAFIGQDRDDN
-686 PANRTGYLHKASILQ
+686 GYFSRIISVQ
-701 DMSAVTAACMMM
+701 DLSAVTAACLMVRRSV
-713 KKAAFEE
+713 FDEVEGLNEE
-720 VGGFT
+720 FK
-725 EELSVAFND
+725 VAFND
-734 VDLCLKVRETGRLI
+734 IDFCLKVRKAGYLV
-748 VYDPY
+748 VYNPY
-753 VQLYHMESKTRGAED
+753 AQFYHYESKSRGQED
-768 SQEKVRRFQEEI
+768 SADKVARFQQEI
-780 EYIRCHWI
+780 GLFGERWGELLEH
-788 DILKKGDPY
+788 GDPY
-797 YNKNF
+797 YNPNLTLDKADF
-802 SLSKWNYSLR
+802 SL
-812 PLKGMELKEKEN
+812 KE
-824 R
+824 

>member
-1 MAEVNFI
+1 MAERDFVA
-8 VECIRLYAR
+8 ECIRLHVQDKKQ
-17 EERTLIIRG
+17 LIIRG
-26 FFPEDNPENRT
+26 FFPEDNPEKRT
-37 LKVYLNQK
+37 LKVYVNQK
-45 EIPVEYTITSGA
+45 EMPISIICTEGP
-57 EVRRRH
+57 EVRRRYLH
-63 LQYRMN
+63 YRMN
-69 VGEEITG
+69 VGQEITAS
-76 KLLLPEETVVDFK
+76 LQLPEETVTDFK
-89 ICSCLGTEETEV
+89 VCSCLGTEEAEV
-101 YHVNKK
+101 FHANRK
-107 QFEKMINHLDG
+107 QFEKLVHHLDG
-118 NLEMERLEDGQFVL
+118 NLEMERFEENQFIL
-132 TGWCVAG
+132 TGWSAAG
-139 EQTKCQ
+139 EETACKVI
-145 AQVDGKNV
+145 VDGTEV
-153 PIDVQWKY
+153 STEVHWKY
-161 RKDVMDVFP
+161 RKDVVDVIP
-170 ELEETVK
+170 ELSSDAK
-177 CGFEIYVPEQNG
+177 CGFEIYVPDKGGSKLTLELSADG
-189 RKLSLHLYANE
+189 RESTYVAA
-200 KENKY
+200 
-205 IVSLDKVRHGESG
+205 LDKIRHGENG
-218 HDTVS
+218 QDTANI
-223 LFQKGICYWKQYGVK
+223 FQKTLRYWKNYGLK
-238 RTIRKIIRKMQG
+238 NTI
-250 KKDTV
+250 KKVCQKLSGQRDYGN
-255 SYEDFLKKYGVKEEE
+255 YEDFLKKYGVKEEE

-324 EHSLQSVVGEYIAKD
+324 EHSLQPVVGEYIAKD
-339 KRIKYCLLDSNEG
+339 KRIKYCLLDSNKG

-549 DHVADLK
+549 DHVTDLK

-579 STSEE
+579 STEE
-584 IFAYYE
+584 ETFAYYKE
-590 ELKKDPKI
+590 IEKRDNV
-598 RVIRWEKEFN
+598 RVLYYKEDFN
-608 YSAINNYGARYAN
+608 YSRINNFGAKEAN
-621 GEYLLFLNNDVTV
+621 GEYVLLLNND
-634 ITEGWLTEMLGMCQ
+634 TEMIEPDSIKEMLDVCMRPDVGI
-648 RREVGAVGVKLL
+648 VGAKLIFE
-660 YPDDTIQHAGCVIG
+660 DNTIQHAGVI
-674 IGGIA
+674 IGFGGVA
-679 GHMFVNM
+679 GHAFIGQDRDDN
-686 PANRTGYLHKASILQ
+686 GYFSRIISVQ
-701 DMSAVTAACMMM
+701 DLSAVTAACLMVRRSV
-713 KKAAFEE
+713 FDEVEGLNEE
-720 VGGFT
+720 FK
-725 EELSVAFND
+725 VAFND
-734 VDLCLKVRETGRLI
+734 IDFCLKVRKAGYLV
-748 VYDPY
+748 VYNPY
-753 VQLYHMESKTRGAED
+753 AQFYHYESKSRGQED
-768 SQEKVRRFQEEI
+768 SADKVARFQQEI
-780 EYIRCHWI
+780 GLFGERWGELLEH
-788 DILKKGDPY
+788 GDPY
-797 YNKNF
+797 YNPNLTLDKADF
-802 SLSKWNYSLR
+802 SL
-812 PLKGMELKEKEN
+812 KE
-824 R
+824 